1 MPESTLVVID
11 FETYWDSKTYTL
23 SKMGPIEYVRNEN
36 FAPQLCAFAMSN
48 GACCVDC
55 FAVEHERLRT
65 TFENLDTH
73 DVAWCGHNMHGF
85 DSLILSEFF
94 DFHPRKI
101 WDTIAMMRWTGLSR
115 VCRESHAALTEFLG
129 NGHKAAGTVVS
140 DHKQWPDDF
149 TPEERMFFIQ
159 YCKDDAAQCYQNA
172 QAMLPYMTPDAL
184 RFMSITARM
193 ATEPS
198 FVLDED
204 LLLEYLSDLDAAAD
218 KARQELMS
226 MFSFQTNADMLA
238 ALRSADKFAVMLRSL
253 GVEPPLKESA
263 AKTKTKREKLQLAAD
278 AGVPGAAEELENMQ
292 PVMTY
297 AFSKTDVDFVLMQDH
312 PDPRVALLVR
322 TRLQLNSSIDRSR
335 AETLL
340 KFARMHKPLP
350 IMLGAWLAHT
360 GRYSAGASADAGTK
374 TDKLQFQNLSKR
386 DPSKRKLRQAIKVPE
401 GQVVVACD
409 SAQIEARG
417 LAFVANEVG
426 LLTQFRE
433 GRDPYSELAETI
445 FGVPWQDIK
454 AGAKAGDKKMKMY
467 RNTGKTGIL
476 SCLAGTV
483 EVLTNTGWKRIDTVS
498 VNDKVWDGVSWVK
511 HEGLICNGWRNTI
524 NVAGIDMTP
533 DHLVFDGSSWKMAVE
548 LLGEPRY
555 LKSATEWASASYET
569 VLLTHQKDIAPYGFS
584 PHVLTA
590 APNAGIEAM
599 PWLMERLASCAR
611 TARHETLSILQVLRG
626 VLKTLKSVPSLA
638 NSQFL
643 TTTVTNTL
651 MPTAKNVQS
660 TVHWCSALAGLNHI
674 GYCNP
679 ICVTDGPQD
688 VMLVQRRK
696 QEQHKT
702 KSIGTMQMWCRI
714 MQHVGGYL
722 GVFPLVSHDAVQRRI
737 SVKPGNIM
745 EAGVSESNF
754 QTVEPFS
761 SILSR
766 CRDMM
771 TRLWSWIGLIATG
784 TMRQVISVLLRGRRI
799 YITEDRLGTCSRSS
813 TISEKIKPCLRGVSV
828 PSNTNYIQ
836 KVYDLKNCGPNNRF
850 LIRQEGTVLMVHNC
864 GYGVG
869 HTKYSNTLLRQGIHL
884 HEDLD
889 RHHELA
895 RYAHGIYRAAHPNI
909 VAFWKTAENVLEAML
924 RGESGTFGGPNNDI
938 YTFGIMPVGP
948 RTDLCVPSVRF
959 PSGYILRYPGLRVER
974 NDRGKWQFLYD
985 TYKGASKIPT
995 HIYGGAFTNNLV
1007 QGLSFVDV
1015 IMYQGCRMDE
1025 AGIKLACNIHDAWA
1039 SVVPEEQGEYVK
1051 QQMLHYM
1058 SMVPPALNGLP
1069 VACEAEIG
1077 TTFEIV

>member
-48 GACCVDC
+48 GPCCVDC

-65 TFENLDTH
+65 TFENLDMH

-159 YCKDDAAQCYQNA
+159 YCKDDAGQCYQNA
-172 QAMLPYMTPDAL
+172 LDMLPYMTPDAL

-218 KARQELMS
+218 KARQELMA
-226 MFSFQTNADMLA
+226 MFSFQSNADMLA
-238 ALRSADKFAVMLRSL
+238 ALRSADKFAGMLRSL
-253 GVEPPLKESA
+253 GIEPPLKESA

-278 AGVPGAAEELENMQ
+278 AGRPGAVEELENMQ

-386 DPSKRKLRQAIKVPE
+386 DPSKRKLRQAIKVPK
-401 GQVVVACD
+401 GKVVVACD
-409 SAQIEARG
+409 SSQIEARG
-417 LAFVANEVG
+417 LAFVSNEVG

-445 FGVPWQDIK
+445 FGIPWQDIK
-454 AGAKAGDKKMKMY
+454 AGAKAGDKKMEMY

-476 SCLAGTV
+476 SC
-483 EVLTNTGWKRIDTVS
+483 
-498 VNDKVWDGVSWVK
+498 
-511 HEGLICNGWRNTI
+511 
-524 NVAGIDMTP
+524 
-533 DHLVFDGSSWKMAVE
+533 
-548 LLGEPRY
+548 
-555 LKSATEWASASYET
+555 
-569 VLLTHQKDIAPYGFS
+569 
-584 PHVLTA
+584 
-590 APNAGIEAM
+590 
-599 PWLMERLASCAR
+599 
-611 TARHETLSILQVLRG
+611 
-626 VLKTLKSVPSLA
+626 
-638 NSQFL
+638 
-643 TTTVTNTL
+643 
-651 MPTAKNVQS
+651 
-660 TVHWCSALAGLNHI
+660 
-674 GYCNP
+674 
-679 ICVTDGPQD
+679 
-688 VMLVQRRK
+688 
-696 QEQHKT
+696 
-702 KSIGTMQMWCRI
+702 
-714 MQHVGGYL
+714 
-722 GVFPLVSHDAVQRRI
+722 
-737 SVKPGNIM
+737 
-745 EAGVSESNF
+745 
-754 QTVEPFS
+754 
-761 SILSR
+761 
-766 CRDMM
+766 
-771 TRLWSWIGLIATG
+771 
-784 TMRQVISVLLRGRRI
+784 
-799 YITEDRLGTCSRSS
+799 
-813 TISEKIKPCLRGVSV
+813 
-828 PSNTNYIQ
+828 
-836 KVYDLKNCGPNNRF
+836 
-850 LIRQEGTVLMVHNC
+850 

-869 HTKYSNTLLRQGIHL
+869 STKYSNTLLRQGIHL

-959 PSGYILRYPGLRVER
+959 PSGYILRYPGLRAER

-1058 SMVPPALNGLP
+1058 SMVPPALTGLP
-1069 VACEAEIG
+1069 VACEAKIG

>member
-23 SKMGPIEYVRNEN
+23 SKMGPIEYVRNEK
-36 FAPQLCAFAMSN
+36 FTPQLCAFTLSN
-48 GACCVDC
+48 GSCCVDC
-55 FAVEHERLRT
+55 SVVEHERLRT

-94 DFHPRKI
+94 DFHPQKI
-101 WDTIAMMRWTGLSR
+101 YDTIAMMRWTGLSR

-129 NGHKAAGTVVS
+129 NGNKAAGTVVS

-149 TPEERMFFIQ
+149 TPEERAFFIQ
-159 YCKDDAAQCYQNA
+159 YCKDDAGQCYQNA

-218 KARQELMS
+218 KARQELMA

-238 ALRSADKFAVMLRSL
+238 ALRSADKFADMLRSL
-253 GVEPPLKESA
+253 GIEPPLKESA

-278 AGVPGAAEELENMQ
+278 AGRPGAAEELENMQ

-386 DPSKRKLRQAIKVPE
+386 DPSKRKLRQAIKVPK
-401 GQVVVACD
+401 GKVVVACD
-409 SAQIEARG
+409 SSQIEARG

-454 AGAKAGDKKMKMY
+454 AGAKAGDKQMKMY

-476 SCLAGTV
+476 SC
-483 EVLTNTGWKRIDTVS
+483 
-498 VNDKVWDGVSWVK
+498 
-511 HEGLICNGWRNTI
+511 
-524 NVAGIDMTP
+524 
-533 DHLVFDGSSWKMAVE
+533 
-548 LLGEPRY
+548 
-555 LKSATEWASASYET
+555 
-569 VLLTHQKDIAPYGFS
+569 
-584 PHVLTA
+584 
-590 APNAGIEAM
+590 
-599 PWLMERLASCAR
+599 
-611 TARHETLSILQVLRG
+611 
-626 VLKTLKSVPSLA
+626 
-638 NSQFL
+638 
-643 TTTVTNTL
+643 
-651 MPTAKNVQS
+651 
-660 TVHWCSALAGLNHI
+660 
-674 GYCNP
+674 
-679 ICVTDGPQD
+679 
-688 VMLVQRRK
+688 
-696 QEQHKT
+696 
-702 KSIGTMQMWCRI
+702 
-714 MQHVGGYL
+714 
-722 GVFPLVSHDAVQRRI
+722 
-737 SVKPGNIM
+737 
-745 EAGVSESNF
+745 
-754 QTVEPFS
+754 
-761 SILSR
+761 
-766 CRDMM
+766 
-771 TRLWSWIGLIATG
+771 
-784 TMRQVISVLLRGRRI
+784 
-799 YITEDRLGTCSRSS
+799 
-813 TISEKIKPCLRGVSV
+813 
-828 PSNTNYIQ
+828 
-836 KVYDLKNCGPNNRF
+836 
-850 LIRQEGTVLMVHNC
+850 

-869 HTKYSNTLLRQGIHL
+869 HYKYSNTLLRQGIHL
-884 HEDLD
+884 HKDLD

-959 PSGYILRYPGLRVER
+959 PSGYILRYPGLRAER
-974 NDRGKWQFLYD
+974 NDRGKWQFVYD

-1058 SMVPPALNGLP
+1058 SIVPPALNGLP

>member
-23 SKMGPIEYVRNEN
+23 SKMGPIEYVRNEK
-36 FAPQLCAFAMSN
+36 FTPQLCAFALSN
-48 GACCVDC
+48 GSCCVDC
-55 FAVEHERLRT
+55 SVVEHARLQT

-94 DFHPRKI
+94 DFHPRQI

-159 YCKDDAAQCYQNA
+159 YCKDDAGQCYQNA
-172 QAMLPYMTPDAL
+172 LDMLPYMTPDAL

-218 KARQELMS
+218 KARQELMA
-226 MFSFQTNADMLA
+226 MFSFQSNADMLA
-238 ALRSADKFAVMLRSL
+238 ALRSADKFAGMLRSL
-253 GVEPPLKESA
+253 GIEPPLKESA

-360 GRYSAGASADAGTK
+360 GRYSAGASVDAGTK

-386 DPSKRKLRQAIKVPE
+386 DPSKRKLRQAIKVPK
-401 GQVVVACD
+401 GKVVVACD
-409 SAQIEARG
+409 SSQIEARG

-445 FGVPWQDIK
+445 FGIPWQDIK
-454 AGAKAGDKKMKMY
+454 AGAKSGDKKMKMY

-476 SCLAGTV
+476 SC
-483 EVLTNTGWKRIDTVS
+483 
-498 VNDKVWDGVSWVK
+498 
-511 HEGLICNGWRNTI
+511 
-524 NVAGIDMTP
+524 
-533 DHLVFDGSSWKMAVE
+533 
-548 LLGEPRY
+548 
-555 LKSATEWASASYET
+555 
-569 VLLTHQKDIAPYGFS
+569 
-584 PHVLTA
+584 
-590 APNAGIEAM
+590 
-599 PWLMERLASCAR
+599 
-611 TARHETLSILQVLRG
+611 
-626 VLKTLKSVPSLA
+626 
-638 NSQFL
+638 
-643 TTTVTNTL
+643 
-651 MPTAKNVQS
+651 
-660 TVHWCSALAGLNHI
+660 
-674 GYCNP
+674 
-679 ICVTDGPQD
+679 
-688 VMLVQRRK
+688 
-696 QEQHKT
+696 
-702 KSIGTMQMWCRI
+702 
-714 MQHVGGYL
+714 
-722 GVFPLVSHDAVQRRI
+722 
-737 SVKPGNIM
+737 
-745 EAGVSESNF
+745 
-754 QTVEPFS
+754 
-761 SILSR
+761 
-766 CRDMM
+766 
-771 TRLWSWIGLIATG
+771 
-784 TMRQVISVLLRGRRI
+784 
-799 YITEDRLGTCSRSS
+799 
-813 TISEKIKPCLRGVSV
+813 
-828 PSNTNYIQ
+828 
-836 KVYDLKNCGPNNRF
+836 
-850 LIRQEGTVLMVHNC
+850 

-869 HTKYSNTLLRQGIHL
+869 YVKYSNTLLRQGIHL

-959 PSGYILRYPGLRVER
+959 QSGYILRYPGLRAER

>member
-23 SKMGPIEYVRNEN
+23 SKMGPIEYVRNEK
-36 FAPQLCAFAMSN
+36 FTPQLCAFTLSN
-48 GACCVDC
+48 GSCCVDC
-55 FAVEHERLRT
+55 SVVEHERLRT

-94 DFHPRKI
+94 DFHPKEI
-101 WDTIAMMRWTGLSR
+101 YDTIAMMRWTGLSR

-129 NGHKAAGTVVS
+129 NGNKAAGTVVS

-149 TPEERMFFIQ
+149 TPEERAFFIQ
-159 YCKDDAAQCYQNA
+159 YCKDDASQCYQNA
-172 QAMLPYMTPDAL
+172 QDMLPYMTPDAL

-218 KARQELMS
+218 KARQELMA

-238 ALRSADKFAVMLRSL
+238 ALRSADKFADMLRSL

-278 AGVPGAAEELENMQ
+278 AGRPGAAEELENMQ

-401 GQVVVACD
+401 GHVVVACD
-409 SAQIEARG
+409 SSQIEARG
-417 LAFVANEVG
+417 LAFVSNEVG

-454 AGAKAGDKKMKMY
+454 AGAKAGDKKMEMY

-476 SCLAGTV
+476 SC
-483 EVLTNTGWKRIDTVS
+483 
-498 VNDKVWDGVSWVK
+498 
-511 HEGLICNGWRNTI
+511 
-524 NVAGIDMTP
+524 
-533 DHLVFDGSSWKMAVE
+533 
-548 LLGEPRY
+548 
-555 LKSATEWASASYET
+555 
-569 VLLTHQKDIAPYGFS
+569 
-584 PHVLTA
+584 
-590 APNAGIEAM
+590 
-599 PWLMERLASCAR
+599 
-611 TARHETLSILQVLRG
+611 
-626 VLKTLKSVPSLA
+626 
-638 NSQFL
+638 
-643 TTTVTNTL
+643 
-651 MPTAKNVQS
+651 
-660 TVHWCSALAGLNHI
+660 
-674 GYCNP
+674 
-679 ICVTDGPQD
+679 
-688 VMLVQRRK
+688 
-696 QEQHKT
+696 
-702 KSIGTMQMWCRI
+702 
-714 MQHVGGYL
+714 
-722 GVFPLVSHDAVQRRI
+722 
-737 SVKPGNIM
+737 
-745 EAGVSESNF
+745 
-754 QTVEPFS
+754 
-761 SILSR
+761 
-766 CRDMM
+766 
-771 TRLWSWIGLIATG
+771 
-784 TMRQVISVLLRGRRI
+784 
-799 YITEDRLGTCSRSS
+799 
-813 TISEKIKPCLRGVSV
+813 
-828 PSNTNYIQ
+828 
-836 KVYDLKNCGPNNRF
+836 
-850 LIRQEGTVLMVHNC
+850 

-869 HTKYSNTLLRQGIHL
+869 YVKYSNTLLRQGIHL

-959 PSGYILRYPGLRVER
+959 PSGYILRYPGLRAER

-1058 SMVPPALNGLP
+1058 SIVPPALNGLP
-1069 VACEAEIG
+1069 VACEAKIG

>member
-23 SKMGPIEYVRNEN
+23 SKMGPIEYVRNEK
-36 FAPQLCAFAMSN
+36 FTPQLCAFTLSN
-48 GACCVDC
+48 GSCCVDC
-55 FAVEHERLRT
+55 SVVEHERLRT

-94 DFHPRKI
+94 DFHPQKI
-101 WDTIAMMRWTGLSR
+101 YDTIAMMRWTGLSR

-129 NGHKAAGTVVS
+129 NGNKAAGTVVS

-149 TPEERMFFIQ
+149 TPEERAFFIQ
-159 YCKDDAAQCYQNA
+159 YCKDDAGQCYQNA

-218 KARQELMS
+218 KARQELMA

-238 ALRSADKFAVMLRSL
+238 ALRSADKFADMLRSL
-253 GVEPPLKESA
+253 GVEPPLKESS

-278 AGVPGAAEELENMQ
+278 AGRPGAAEELENMQ

-386 DPSKRKLRQAIKVPE
+386 DPSKRKLRQAIKVPK
-401 GQVVVACD
+401 GKVVVACD
-409 SAQIEARG
+409 SSQIEARG

-454 AGAKAGDKKMKMY
+454 SGAKSGDKKMKMY
-467 RNTGKTGIL
+467 RNTGKTCVL
-476 SCLAGTV
+476 S
-483 EVLTNTGWKRIDTVS
+483 
-498 VNDKVWDGVSWVK
+498 
-511 HEGLICNGWRNTI
+511 
-524 NVAGIDMTP
+524 
-533 DHLVFDGSSWKMAVE
+533 
-548 LLGEPRY
+548 
-555 LKSATEWASASYET
+555 
-569 VLLTHQKDIAPYGFS
+569 
-584 PHVLTA
+584 
-590 APNAGIEAM
+590 
-599 PWLMERLASCAR
+599 
-611 TARHETLSILQVLRG
+611 
-626 VLKTLKSVPSLA
+626 
-638 NSQFL
+638 
-643 TTTVTNTL
+643 
-651 MPTAKNVQS
+651 
-660 TVHWCSALAGLNHI
+660 
-674 GYCNP
+674 
-679 ICVTDGPQD
+679 
-688 VMLVQRRK
+688 
-696 QEQHKT
+696 
-702 KSIGTMQMWCRI
+702 
-714 MQHVGGYL
+714 
-722 GVFPLVSHDAVQRRI
+722 
-737 SVKPGNIM
+737 
-745 EAGVSESNF
+745 
-754 QTVEPFS
+754 
-761 SILSR
+761 
-766 CRDMM
+766 
-771 TRLWSWIGLIATG
+771 
-784 TMRQVISVLLRGRRI
+784 
-799 YITEDRLGTCSRSS
+799 
-813 TISEKIKPCLRGVSV
+813 
-828 PSNTNYIQ
+828 
-836 KVYDLKNCGPNNRF
+836 
-850 LIRQEGTVLMVHNC
+850 C

-869 HTKYSNTLLRQGIHL
+869 HHKYSNTLLRQGIHL

-948 RTDLCVPSVRF
+948 RTDLCVPSVQF
-959 PSGYILRYPGLRVER
+959 PSGYILRYPGLRAER
-974 NDRGKWQFLYD
+974 NDRGKWQFVYD

-1058 SMVPPALNGLP
+1058 SIVPPALNGLP

>member
-1 MPESTLVVID
+1 MLESTLVVID

-55 FAVEHERLRT
+55 SDVEHERLQT
-65 TFENLDTH
+65 TFKNLDAH

-140 DHKQWPDDF
+140 DHKQWPNDF
-149 TPEERMFFIQ
+149 KPEERAFFIQ
-159 YCKDDAAQCYQNA
+159 YCKDDAEQCYRNA

-238 ALRSADKFAVMLRSL
+238 ALRSADKFASMLRSL

-278 AGVPGAAEELENMQ
+278 AGRPGAVEELENMQ

-386 DPSKRKLRQAIKVPE
+386 DPSKRKLRQAIKVPK
-401 GQVVVACD
+401 GKVVVACD
-409 SAQIEARG
+409 SSQIEARG

-445 FGVPWQDIK
+445 FGVPWQEIK
-454 AGAKAGDKKMKMY
+454 AGAKGGDKRLKNY
-467 RNTGKTGIL
+467 RNVGKTGIL
-476 SCLAGTV
+476 SCFAGDT
-483 EVLTNTGWKRIDTVS
+483 EVLTDTGWKPIVMVS
-498 VNDKVWDGVSWVK
+498 ETDKLWDGESWVR
-511 HEGLICNGWRNTI
+511 HNGLICNGKKNTI
-524 NVAGIDMTP
+524 ELAGVRVTP
-533 DHLVFDGSSWKMAVE
+533 DHLIFDGFSWKTVAA
-548 LLGEPRY
+548 LQNEPRY
-555 LKSATEWASASYET
+555 LKSAMFLAVEQSLIALWNNESVSGVSCTNVNVANAEHYIGTMDTLFPEENVQPLARIAAYVTEQICGA
-569 VLLTHQKDIAPYGFS
+569 L
-584 PHVLTA
+584 
-590 APNAGIEAM
+590 
-599 PWLMERLASCAR
+599 
-611 TARHETLSILQVLRG
+611 HENTL
-626 VLKTLKSVPSLA
+626 TLKSDSDSGISQSSVVNEDCSLA
-638 NSQFL
+638 EQTRTVESICHLFNATVVQNLSGHCKQILEQAGLHGVTCVRRNSRTLQDMDQTMSAAQSLFL
-643 TTTVTNTL
+643 TPDCESVTSNESMYADNGVKILRTPLTRAMEEEVLSFVSRMLGISYYTYPRLKAGMTL
-651 MPTAKNVQS
+651 LSSS
-660 TVHWCSALAGLNHI
+660 TVSTTMETMKEETYAWLHGLSNA
-674 GYCNP
+674 
-679 ICVTDGPQD
+679 VTD
-688 VMLVQRRK
+688 VLFHLYK
-696 QEQHKT
+696 QKT
-702 KSIGTMQMWCRI
+702 T
-714 MQHVGGYL
+714 
-722 GVFPLVSHDAVQRRI
+722 
-737 SVKPGNIM
+737 N
-745 EAGVSESNF
+745 
-754 QTVEPFS
+754 
-761 SILSR
+761 
-766 CRDMM
+766 
-771 TRLWSWIGLIATG
+771 
-784 TMRQVISVLLRGRRI
+784 
-799 YITEDRLGTCSRSS
+799 
-813 TISEKIKPCLRGVSV
+813 SEKNC
-828 PSNTNYIQ
+828 SNSELQ
-836 KVYDLKNCGPNNRF
+836 MEEVYDIRNAGPNHRF
-850 LIRQEGTVLMVHNC
+850 VVRSKVGWLWCHNC

-869 HTKYSNTLLRQGIHL
+869 HTKYSNTLLRQGIRL

-909 VAFWKTAENVLEAML
+909 VAFWKTADNVLEALL

-959 PSGYILRYPGLRVER
+959 PSGYILRYPGLRAER
-974 NDRGKWQFLYD
+974 NDRGKWQFVYD

-1058 SMVPPALNGLP
+1058 SIVPPALNGLP

>member
-23 SKMGPIEYVRNEN
+23 SKMGPIEYVRNEK
-36 FAPQLCAFAMSN
+36 FTPQLCAFTLSN
-48 GACCVDC
+48 GSCCVDC
-55 FAVEHERLRT
+55 SVVEHERLRT

-94 DFHPRKI
+94 DFHPQKI
-101 WDTIAMMRWTGLSR
+101 YDTIAMMRWTGLSR

-129 NGHKAAGTVVS
+129 NGNKAAGTVVS

-149 TPEERMFFIQ
+149 TPEERAFFIQ
-159 YCKDDAAQCYQNA
+159 YCKDDAGQCYQNA
-172 QAMLPYMTPDAL
+172 QDMLPYMTPDAL

-218 KARQELMS
+218 KARQELMA

-238 ALRSADKFAVMLRSL
+238 ALRSADKFADMLRSL

-278 AGVPGAAEELENMQ
+278 AGRPGAAEELENMQ

-340 KFARMHKPLP
+340 KFAWMHKPLP

-386 DPSKRKLRQAIKVPE
+386 DPSKRKLRQAIKVPK
-401 GQVVVACD
+401 GKVVVACD
-409 SAQIEARG
+409 SSQIEARG

-454 AGAKAGDKKMKMY
+454 AGAKSGDKKMKMY

-476 SCLAGTV
+476 SC
-483 EVLTNTGWKRIDTVS
+483 
-498 VNDKVWDGVSWVK
+498 
-511 HEGLICNGWRNTI
+511 
-524 NVAGIDMTP
+524 
-533 DHLVFDGSSWKMAVE
+533 
-548 LLGEPRY
+548 
-555 LKSATEWASASYET
+555 
-569 VLLTHQKDIAPYGFS
+569 
-584 PHVLTA
+584 
-590 APNAGIEAM
+590 
-599 PWLMERLASCAR
+599 
-611 TARHETLSILQVLRG
+611 
-626 VLKTLKSVPSLA
+626 
-638 NSQFL
+638 
-643 TTTVTNTL
+643 
-651 MPTAKNVQS
+651 
-660 TVHWCSALAGLNHI
+660 
-674 GYCNP
+674 
-679 ICVTDGPQD
+679 
-688 VMLVQRRK
+688 
-696 QEQHKT
+696 
-702 KSIGTMQMWCRI
+702 
-714 MQHVGGYL
+714 
-722 GVFPLVSHDAVQRRI
+722 
-737 SVKPGNIM
+737 
-745 EAGVSESNF
+745 
-754 QTVEPFS
+754 
-761 SILSR
+761 
-766 CRDMM
+766 
-771 TRLWSWIGLIATG
+771 
-784 TMRQVISVLLRGRRI
+784 
-799 YITEDRLGTCSRSS
+799 
-813 TISEKIKPCLRGVSV
+813 
-828 PSNTNYIQ
+828 
-836 KVYDLKNCGPNNRF
+836 
-850 LIRQEGTVLMVHNC
+850 

-869 HTKYSNTLLRQGIHL
+869 SAKYSNTLLRQGIHL

-959 PSGYILRYPGLRVER
+959 PSGYILRYPGLRAER
-974 NDRGKWQFLYD
+974 NDRGKWQFVYD

-1058 SMVPPALNGLP
+1058 SIVPPALNGLP

>member
-23 SKMGPIEYVRNEN
+23 SKMGPIEYVRNEK
-36 FAPQLCAFAMSN
+36 FTPQLCAFTLSN
-48 GACCVDC
+48 GSCCVDC
-55 FAVEHERLRT
+55 SVVEHERLRT

-94 DFHPRKI
+94 DFHPQKI
-101 WDTIAMMRWTGLSR
+101 YDTIAMMRWTGLSR

-129 NGHKAAGTVVS
+129 NGNKAAGTVVS

-149 TPEERMFFIQ
+149 TPEERAFFIQ
-159 YCKDDAAQCYQNA
+159 YCKDDAGQCYQNA

-218 KARQELMS
+218 KARQELMA

-238 ALRSADKFAVMLRSL
+238 ALRSADKFADMLRSL

-278 AGVPGAAEELENMQ
+278 AGRPGAAEELENMQ

-386 DPSKRKLRQAIKVPE
+386 DPSKRKLRQAIKVPK
-401 GQVVVACD
+401 GKVVVACD
-409 SAQIEARG
+409 SSQIEARG

-454 AGAKAGDKKMKMY
+454 AGAKSGDKKMKMY

-476 SCLAGTV
+476 SC
-483 EVLTNTGWKRIDTVS
+483 
-498 VNDKVWDGVSWVK
+498 
-511 HEGLICNGWRNTI
+511 
-524 NVAGIDMTP
+524 
-533 DHLVFDGSSWKMAVE
+533 
-548 LLGEPRY
+548 
-555 LKSATEWASASYET
+555 
-569 VLLTHQKDIAPYGFS
+569 
-584 PHVLTA
+584 
-590 APNAGIEAM
+590 
-599 PWLMERLASCAR
+599 
-611 TARHETLSILQVLRG
+611 
-626 VLKTLKSVPSLA
+626 
-638 NSQFL
+638 
-643 TTTVTNTL
+643 
-651 MPTAKNVQS
+651 
-660 TVHWCSALAGLNHI
+660 
-674 GYCNP
+674 
-679 ICVTDGPQD
+679 
-688 VMLVQRRK
+688 
-696 QEQHKT
+696 
-702 KSIGTMQMWCRI
+702 
-714 MQHVGGYL
+714 
-722 GVFPLVSHDAVQRRI
+722 
-737 SVKPGNIM
+737 
-745 EAGVSESNF
+745 
-754 QTVEPFS
+754 
-761 SILSR
+761 
-766 CRDMM
+766 
-771 TRLWSWIGLIATG
+771 
-784 TMRQVISVLLRGRRI
+784 
-799 YITEDRLGTCSRSS
+799 
-813 TISEKIKPCLRGVSV
+813 
-828 PSNTNYIQ
+828 
-836 KVYDLKNCGPNNRF
+836 
-850 LIRQEGTVLMVHNC
+850 

-869 HTKYSNTLLRQGIHL
+869 HHKYSNTLLRQGIHL

-959 PSGYILRYPGLRVER
+959 PSGYILRYPGLRAER
-974 NDRGKWQFLYD
+974 NDRGKWQFVYD

-1058 SMVPPALNGLP
+1058 SIVPPALNGLP

>member
-23 SKMGPIEYVRNEN
+23 SKMGPIEYVRNEK
-36 FAPQLCAFAMSN
+36 FTPQLCAFTLSN
-48 GACCVDC
+48 GSCCVDC
-55 FAVEHERLRT
+55 SVVEHERLRT

-94 DFHPRKI
+94 DFHPQKI
-101 WDTIAMMRWTGLSR
+101 YDTIAMMRWTGLSR

-129 NGHKAAGTVVS
+129 NGNKAAGTVVS

-149 TPEERMFFIQ
+149 TPEERAFFIQ
-159 YCKDDAAQCYQNA
+159 YCKDDAGQCYQNA

-218 KARQELMS
+218 KARQELMA

-238 ALRSADKFAVMLRSL
+238 ALRSADKFADMLRSL

-278 AGVPGAAEELENMQ
+278 AGRPGAAEELENMQ

-386 DPSKRKLRQAIKVPE
+386 DPSKRKLRQAIKVPK
-401 GQVVVACD
+401 GKVVVACD

-467 RNTGKTGIL
+467 RNTGKSCVL
-476 SCLAGTV
+476 SC
-483 EVLTNTGWKRIDTVS
+483 
-498 VNDKVWDGVSWVK
+498 
-511 HEGLICNGWRNTI
+511 
-524 NVAGIDMTP
+524 
-533 DHLVFDGSSWKMAVE
+533 
-548 LLGEPRY
+548 
-555 LKSATEWASASYET
+555 
-569 VLLTHQKDIAPYGFS
+569 
-584 PHVLTA
+584 
-590 APNAGIEAM
+590 
-599 PWLMERLASCAR
+599 
-611 TARHETLSILQVLRG
+611 
-626 VLKTLKSVPSLA
+626 
-638 NSQFL
+638 
-643 TTTVTNTL
+643 
-651 MPTAKNVQS
+651 
-660 TVHWCSALAGLNHI
+660 
-674 GYCNP
+674 GY
-679 ICVTDGPQD
+679 
-688 VMLVQRRK
+688 
-696 QEQHKT
+696 
-702 KSIGTMQMWCRI
+702 S
-714 MQHVGGYL
+714 
-722 GVFPLVSHDAVQRRI
+722 
-737 SVKPGNIM
+737 
-745 EAGVSESNF
+745 
-754 QTVEPFS
+754 
-761 SILSR
+761 
-766 CRDMM
+766 
-771 TRLWSWIGLIATG
+771 
-784 TMRQVISVLLRGRRI
+784 
-799 YITEDRLGTCSRSS
+799 
-813 TISEKIKPCLRGVSV
+813 
-828 PSNTNYIQ
+828 
-836 KVYDLKNCGPNNRF
+836 
-850 LIRQEGTVLMVHNC
+850 
-864 GYGVG
+864 VG
-869 HTKYSNTLLRQGIHL
+869 HHKYSNTLLRQGIHL

-959 PSGYILRYPGLRVER
+959 PSGYILRYPGLRAER
-974 NDRGKWQFLYD
+974 NDRGKWQFVYD

-1058 SMVPPALNGLP
+1058 SIVPPALNGLP

>member
-55 FAVEHERLRT
+55 SDVEHERLQT
-65 TFENLDTH
+65 TFKNLDAH

-94 DFHPRKI
+94 DFHPQKI
-101 WDTIAMMRWTGLSR
+101 YDTIAMMRWTGLSR

-129 NGHKAAGTVVS
+129 NGNKAAGTVVS

-149 TPEERMFFIQ
+149 TPEERAFFIQ
-159 YCKDDAAQCYQNA
+159 YCKDDAGQCYRNA

-218 KARQELMS
+218 KARQELMT

-263 AKTKTKREKLQLAAD
+263 AKTKTKREKLQLAAN
-278 AGVPGAAEELENMQ
+278 AGRPGAAEELENMQ

-401 GQVVVACD
+401 GHVVVACD
-409 SAQIEARG
+409 SSQIEARG

-445 FGVPWQDIK
+445 FGIPWQDIK
-454 AGAKAGDKKMKMY
+454 AGAKAGDKQMKMY

-476 SCLAGTV
+476 SCFAGDT
-483 EVLTNTGWKRIDTVS
+483 EVLTDTGWKPIVMVS
-498 VNDKVWDGVSWVK
+498 ETDKLWDGESWVR
-511 HEGLICNGWRNTI
+511 HNGLICNGKKNTI
-524 NVAGIDMTP
+524 ELAGVRVTP
-533 DHLVFDGSSWKMAVE
+533 DHLIFDGFSWKTVAA
-548 LLGEPRY
+548 LQNEPRY
-555 LKSATEWASASYET
+555 LKSAMFLAVEQSLIALWNNESVSGVSCTNVNVANAEHYIGTMDTLFPEENVQPLARIAAYVTEQICGA
-569 VLLTHQKDIAPYGFS
+569 L
-584 PHVLTA
+584 
-590 APNAGIEAM
+590 
-599 PWLMERLASCAR
+599 
-611 TARHETLSILQVLRG
+611 HENTL
-626 VLKTLKSVPSLA
+626 TLKSDSDSGISQSSVVNEDCSLA
-638 NSQFL
+638 EQTRTVESICHLFNATVVQNLSGHCKQILEQAGLHGVTCVRRNSRTLQDMDQTMSVAQSLFL
-643 TTTVTNTL
+643 TPDCESVTSNESMYADNGVKILRTPLTRAMEEEVLSFVSRMLGISYYTYPRLKAGMTL
-651 MPTAKNVQS
+651 LSSS
-660 TVHWCSALAGLNHI
+660 TVSTTMETTKEETYAWLHGLSNA
-674 GYCNP
+674 
-679 ICVTDGPQD
+679 VTD
-688 VMLVQRRK
+688 VLFHLYK
-696 QEQHKT
+696 QKT
-702 KSIGTMQMWCRI
+702 T
-714 MQHVGGYL
+714 
-722 GVFPLVSHDAVQRRI
+722 
-737 SVKPGNIM
+737 N
-745 EAGVSESNF
+745 
-754 QTVEPFS
+754 
-761 SILSR
+761 
-766 CRDMM
+766 
-771 TRLWSWIGLIATG
+771 
-784 TMRQVISVLLRGRRI
+784 
-799 YITEDRLGTCSRSS
+799 
-813 TISEKIKPCLRGVSV
+813 SEKNC
-828 PSNTNYIQ
+828 SNSELQ
-836 KVYDLKNCGPNNRF
+836 MEEVYDIRNAGPNHRF
-850 LIRQEGTVLMVHNC
+850 VVRSKVGWLWCHNC

-959 PSGYILRYPGLRVER
+959 PSGYILRYPGLRAER

>member
-1 MPESTLVVID
+1 MPENTLVVID

-36 FAPQLCAFAMSN
+36 FTPQLCAFALSN
-48 GACCVDC
+48 GSQCVDC
-55 FAVEHERLRT
+55 SVVEHKRLQT
-65 TFENLDTH
+65 TFENLDMH

-149 TPEERMFFIQ
+149 IPEERMFFIQ
-159 YCKDDAAQCYQNA
+159 YCKDDAGQCYQNA

-218 KARQELMS
+218 KARQELMA
-226 MFSFQTNADMLA
+226 MFSFQSNADMLA
-238 ALRSADKFAVMLRSL
+238 ALRSADKFAAMLRSL

-263 AKTKTKREKLQLAAD
+263 AKTKTKREKLQLAVD
-278 AGVPGAAEELENMQ
+278 AGLPGAAEELENMQ

-386 DPSKRKLRQAIKVPE
+386 DPSKRKLRQAIKVPK
-401 GQVVVACD
+401 GKVVVACD
-409 SAQIEARG
+409 SSQIEARG

-476 SCLAGTV
+476 SC
-483 EVLTNTGWKRIDTVS
+483 
-498 VNDKVWDGVSWVK
+498 
-511 HEGLICNGWRNTI
+511 
-524 NVAGIDMTP
+524 
-533 DHLVFDGSSWKMAVE
+533 
-548 LLGEPRY
+548 
-555 LKSATEWASASYET
+555 
-569 VLLTHQKDIAPYGFS
+569 
-584 PHVLTA
+584 
-590 APNAGIEAM
+590 
-599 PWLMERLASCAR
+599 
-611 TARHETLSILQVLRG
+611 
-626 VLKTLKSVPSLA
+626 
-638 NSQFL
+638 
-643 TTTVTNTL
+643 
-651 MPTAKNVQS
+651 
-660 TVHWCSALAGLNHI
+660 
-674 GYCNP
+674 
-679 ICVTDGPQD
+679 
-688 VMLVQRRK
+688 
-696 QEQHKT
+696 
-702 KSIGTMQMWCRI
+702 
-714 MQHVGGYL
+714 
-722 GVFPLVSHDAVQRRI
+722 
-737 SVKPGNIM
+737 
-745 EAGVSESNF
+745 
-754 QTVEPFS
+754 
-761 SILSR
+761 
-766 CRDMM
+766 
-771 TRLWSWIGLIATG
+771 
-784 TMRQVISVLLRGRRI
+784 
-799 YITEDRLGTCSRSS
+799 
-813 TISEKIKPCLRGVSV
+813 
-828 PSNTNYIQ
+828 
-836 KVYDLKNCGPNNRF
+836 
-850 LIRQEGTVLMVHNC
+850 

-869 HTKYSNTLLRQGIHL
+869 HHKYSNTLLRQGIHL

-924 RGESGTFGGPNNDI
+924 LGKSGTFGGPNNDI

-959 PSGYILRYPGLRVER
+959 PSGYILRYPGLRAER
-974 NDRGKWQFLYD
+974 NDRGKWQFVYD

-1069 VACEAEIG
+1069 VACEAAIG

>member
-23 SKMGPIEYVRNEN
+23 SKMGPIEYVRNEK
-36 FAPQLCAFAMSN
+36 FTPQLCAFTLSN
-48 GACCVDC
+48 GSCCVDC
-55 FAVEHERLRT
+55 SVVEHERLRT

-94 DFHPRKI
+94 DFHPQKI
-101 WDTIAMMRWTGLSR
+101 YDTIAMMRWTGLSR

-129 NGHKAAGTVVS
+129 NGSKAAGTVVS

-149 TPEERMFFIQ
+149 TPEERAFFIQ
-159 YCKDDAAQCYQNA
+159 YCKDDAGQCYQNA

-218 KARQELMS
+218 KARQELMA

-238 ALRSADKFAVMLRSL
+238 ALRSADKFADMLRSL

-278 AGVPGAAEELENMQ
+278 AGRPGAAEELENMQ

-401 GQVVVACD
+401 GKVVVACD
-409 SAQIEARG
+409 SSQIEARG

-454 AGAKAGDKKMKMY
+454 AGAKAGDKQMKMY
-467 RNTGKTGIL
+467 RNVGKTGIL
-476 SCLAGTV
+476 SCFAGDT
-483 EVLTNTGWKRIDTVS
+483 EVLTDTGWKPIVMVS
-498 VNDKVWDGVSWVK
+498 ETDKLWDGESWVR
-511 HEGLICNGWRNTI
+511 HNGLICNGKKNTI
-524 NVAGIDMTP
+524 ELAGVRVTP
-533 DHLVFDGSSWKMAVE
+533 DHLIFDGFSWKTVAA
-548 LLGEPRY
+548 LQNEPRY
-555 LKSATEWASASYET
+555 LKSAMFLAVEQSLIALWNNESVSGVSCTNVNVANAEHYIGTMDTLFPEENVQPLARIAAYVTEQICGA
-569 VLLTHQKDIAPYGFS
+569 L
-584 PHVLTA
+584 
-590 APNAGIEAM
+590 
-599 PWLMERLASCAR
+599 
-611 TARHETLSILQVLRG
+611 HENTL
-626 VLKTLKSVPSLA
+626 TLKSDSDSGISQSSVVNEDCSLA
-638 NSQFL
+638 EQTRTVESICHLFNATVVQNLSGHCKQILEQAGLHDVTCVRRNSRTLQDMDQTMNAAQSLFL
-643 TTTVTNTL
+643 TPDCESVTSNESIYADNGVKILRTPLTRAMEEEVLSFVSRMLGISYYTYPRLKAGMTL
-651 MPTAKNVQS
+651 LSSS
-660 TVHWCSALAGLNHI
+660 TVSTTMETTKEETYAWLHGLSNA
-674 GYCNP
+674 
-679 ICVTDGPQD
+679 VTD
-688 VMLVQRRK
+688 VLFHLYK
-696 QEQHKT
+696 QKT
-702 KSIGTMQMWCRI
+702 T
-714 MQHVGGYL
+714 
-722 GVFPLVSHDAVQRRI
+722 
-737 SVKPGNIM
+737 N
-745 EAGVSESNF
+745 
-754 QTVEPFS
+754 
-761 SILSR
+761 
-766 CRDMM
+766 
-771 TRLWSWIGLIATG
+771 
-784 TMRQVISVLLRGRRI
+784 
-799 YITEDRLGTCSRSS
+799 
-813 TISEKIKPCLRGVSV
+813 SEKNC
-828 PSNTNYIQ
+828 SNSELQ
-836 KVYDLKNCGPNNRF
+836 MEEVYDIRNAGPNHRF
-850 LIRQEGTVLMVHNC
+850 VVRSKVGWLWCHNC

-869 HTKYSNTLLRQGIHL
+869 WKKFSDTLLRQGVKLAANLDEHAEMAKHAHSVYRMSNAAIVTLWDRCQRVIDALAVGSSGFFAGPHN
-884 HEDLD
+884 DL
-889 RHHELA
+889 
-895 RYAHGIYRAAHPNI
+895 
-909 VAFWKTAENVLEAML
+909 LEYGLMSVPGA
-924 RGESGTFGGPNNDI
+924 S
-938 YTFGIMPVGP
+938 
-948 RTDLCVPSVRF
+948 DLVPSIKM
-959 PSGYILRYPGLRVER
+959 PNGYILRYPNLHAEIVEGSKRPQFYYDRVK
-974 NDRGKWQFLYD
+974 GKATVKNKIYSGACAENISQSLAFMLLMWQ
-985 TYKGASKIPT
+985 A
-995 HIYGGAFTNNLV
+995 
-1007 QGLSFVDV
+1007 
-1015 IMYQGCRMDE
+1015 CRMAE
-1025 AGIKLACNIHDAWA
+1025 QGIHLHGNIHDSFAA
-1039 SVVPEEQGEYVK
+1039 IVPAEQAEQTAAVMTK
-1051 QQMLHYM
+1051 CM
-1058 SMVPPALNGLP
+1058 SEVPDWLPGFP

-1077 TTFEIV
+1077 DDFMVV

>member
-65 TFENLDTH
+65 TFENLDMH

-94 DFHPRKI
+94 DFHPQKI
-101 WDTIAMMRWTGLSR
+101 YDTIAMMRWTGLSR

-149 TPEERMFFIQ
+149 TSEERMFFIQ

-204 LLLEYLSDLDAAAD
+204 LLLEYLSDLDNAAD
-218 KARQELMS
+218 KARQELMA
-226 MFSFQTNADMLA
+226 MFSFKTNADMLA
-238 ALRSADKFAVMLRSL
+238 ALRSADKFASMLRSL
-253 GVEPPLKESA
+253 GIEPPLKESA
-263 AKTKTKREKLQLAAD
+263 AKTKTKREKLQLAAN

-401 GQVVVACD
+401 GHVVVACD
-409 SAQIEARG
+409 SSQIEARG

-454 AGAKAGDKKMKMY
+454 AGAKSGDKTMEMY

-476 SCLAGTV
+476 SC
-483 EVLTNTGWKRIDTVS
+483 
-498 VNDKVWDGVSWVK
+498 
-511 HEGLICNGWRNTI
+511 
-524 NVAGIDMTP
+524 
-533 DHLVFDGSSWKMAVE
+533 
-548 LLGEPRY
+548 
-555 LKSATEWASASYET
+555 
-569 VLLTHQKDIAPYGFS
+569 
-584 PHVLTA
+584 
-590 APNAGIEAM
+590 
-599 PWLMERLASCAR
+599 
-611 TARHETLSILQVLRG
+611 
-626 VLKTLKSVPSLA
+626 
-638 NSQFL
+638 
-643 TTTVTNTL
+643 
-651 MPTAKNVQS
+651 
-660 TVHWCSALAGLNHI
+660 
-674 GYCNP
+674 GY
-679 ICVTDGPQD
+679 
-688 VMLVQRRK
+688 
-696 QEQHKT
+696 
-702 KSIGTMQMWCRI
+702 S
-714 MQHVGGYL
+714 
-722 GVFPLVSHDAVQRRI
+722 
-737 SVKPGNIM
+737 
-745 EAGVSESNF
+745 
-754 QTVEPFS
+754 
-761 SILSR
+761 
-766 CRDMM
+766 
-771 TRLWSWIGLIATG
+771 
-784 TMRQVISVLLRGRRI
+784 
-799 YITEDRLGTCSRSS
+799 
-813 TISEKIKPCLRGVSV
+813 
-828 PSNTNYIQ
+828 
-836 KVYDLKNCGPNNRF
+836 
-850 LIRQEGTVLMVHNC
+850 
-864 GYGVG
+864 VG
-869 HTKYSNTLLRQGIHL
+869 HHKYSNTLLRQGIHL

-959 PSGYILRYPGLRVER
+959 PSGYILRYPGLRAER

-1058 SMVPPALNGLP
+1058 SIVPPALNGLP
-1069 VACEAEIG
+1069 VACEAKIG

>member
-23 SKMGPIEYVRNEN
+23 SKMGPIEYVRNEK
-36 FAPQLCAFAMSN
+36 FTPQLCAFTLSN
-48 GACCVDC
+48 GSCCVDC
-55 FAVEHERLRT
+55 SVVEHERLRT

-94 DFHPRKI
+94 DFHPQKI
-101 WDTIAMMRWTGLSR
+101 YDTIAMMRWTGLSR

-129 NGHKAAGTVVS
+129 NGNKAAGTVVS

-149 TPEERMFFIQ
+149 TPEERAFFIQ
-159 YCKDDAAQCYQNA
+159 YCKDDAGQCYQNA
-172 QAMLPYMTPDAL
+172 QDMLPYMTPDAL

-204 LLLEYLSDLDAAAD
+204 LLLEYLSDLDNAAD

-386 DPSKRKLRQAIKVPE
+386 DPSKRKLRQAIKVPK
-401 GQVVVACD
+401 GKVVVACD
-409 SAQIEARG
+409 SSQIEARG

-454 AGAKAGDKKMKMY
+454 AGAKSGDKTMEMY

-476 SCLAGTV
+476 SC
-483 EVLTNTGWKRIDTVS
+483 
-498 VNDKVWDGVSWVK
+498 
-511 HEGLICNGWRNTI
+511 
-524 NVAGIDMTP
+524 
-533 DHLVFDGSSWKMAVE
+533 
-548 LLGEPRY
+548 
-555 LKSATEWASASYET
+555 
-569 VLLTHQKDIAPYGFS
+569 
-584 PHVLTA
+584 
-590 APNAGIEAM
+590 
-599 PWLMERLASCAR
+599 
-611 TARHETLSILQVLRG
+611 
-626 VLKTLKSVPSLA
+626 
-638 NSQFL
+638 
-643 TTTVTNTL
+643 
-651 MPTAKNVQS
+651 
-660 TVHWCSALAGLNHI
+660 
-674 GYCNP
+674 GY
-679 ICVTDGPQD
+679 
-688 VMLVQRRK
+688 
-696 QEQHKT
+696 
-702 KSIGTMQMWCRI
+702 S
-714 MQHVGGYL
+714 
-722 GVFPLVSHDAVQRRI
+722 
-737 SVKPGNIM
+737 
-745 EAGVSESNF
+745 
-754 QTVEPFS
+754 
-761 SILSR
+761 
-766 CRDMM
+766 
-771 TRLWSWIGLIATG
+771 
-784 TMRQVISVLLRGRRI
+784 
-799 YITEDRLGTCSRSS
+799 
-813 TISEKIKPCLRGVSV
+813 
-828 PSNTNYIQ
+828 
-836 KVYDLKNCGPNNRF
+836 
-850 LIRQEGTVLMVHNC
+850 
-864 GYGVG
+864 VG
-869 HTKYSNTLLRQGIHL
+869 HHKYSNTLLRQGIHL

-924 RGESGTFGGPNNDI
+924 RGESGTFGGPNNAI

-959 PSGYILRYPGLRVER
+959 PSGYILRYPGLRAER

-1039 SVVPEEQGEYVK
+1039 SVVPEEQGDYVK

-1058 SMVPPALNGLP
+1058 SIVPPALNGLP
-1069 VACEAEIG
+1069 VACEAKIG

>member
-23 SKMGPIEYVRNEN
+23 SKMGPIEYVRNEK
-36 FAPQLCAFAMSN
+36 FTPQLCAFAMSN

-55 FAVEHERLRT
+55 SDVERERLQT
-65 TFENLDTH
+65 TFKNLDTH

-94 DFHPRKI
+94 DFHPQKI
-101 WDTIAMMRWTGLSR
+101 YDTIAMMRWTGLSR

-129 NGHKAAGTVVS
+129 NGNKAAGTVVS

-149 TPEERMFFIQ
+149 TPEERAFFIQ

-218 KARQELMS
+218 KARQELMA

-238 ALRSADKFAVMLRSL
+238 ALRSADKFADMLRSL

-278 AGVPGAAEELENMQ
+278 AGRPGAAEELENMQ

-386 DPSKRKLRQAIKVPE
+386 DPSKRKLRQAIKVPK
-401 GQVVVACD
+401 GKVVVACD
-409 SAQIEARG
+409 SSQIEARG

-454 AGAKAGDKKMKMY
+454 AGAKSGDKTMKMY

-476 SCLAGTV
+476 SC
-483 EVLTNTGWKRIDTVS
+483 
-498 VNDKVWDGVSWVK
+498 
-511 HEGLICNGWRNTI
+511 
-524 NVAGIDMTP
+524 
-533 DHLVFDGSSWKMAVE
+533 
-548 LLGEPRY
+548 
-555 LKSATEWASASYET
+555 
-569 VLLTHQKDIAPYGFS
+569 
-584 PHVLTA
+584 
-590 APNAGIEAM
+590 
-599 PWLMERLASCAR
+599 
-611 TARHETLSILQVLRG
+611 
-626 VLKTLKSVPSLA
+626 
-638 NSQFL
+638 
-643 TTTVTNTL
+643 
-651 MPTAKNVQS
+651 
-660 TVHWCSALAGLNHI
+660 
-674 GYCNP
+674 
-679 ICVTDGPQD
+679 
-688 VMLVQRRK
+688 
-696 QEQHKT
+696 
-702 KSIGTMQMWCRI
+702 
-714 MQHVGGYL
+714 
-722 GVFPLVSHDAVQRRI
+722 
-737 SVKPGNIM
+737 
-745 EAGVSESNF
+745 
-754 QTVEPFS
+754 
-761 SILSR
+761 
-766 CRDMM
+766 
-771 TRLWSWIGLIATG
+771 
-784 TMRQVISVLLRGRRI
+784 
-799 YITEDRLGTCSRSS
+799 
-813 TISEKIKPCLRGVSV
+813 
-828 PSNTNYIQ
+828 
-836 KVYDLKNCGPNNRF
+836 
-850 LIRQEGTVLMVHNC
+850 

-869 HTKYSNTLLRQGIHL
+869 HHKYSNTLLRQGIHL

-959 PSGYILRYPGLRVER
+959 PSGYILRYPGLRAER
-974 NDRGKWQFLYD
+974 NDRGKWQFVYD

-1058 SMVPPALNGLP
+1058 SIVPPALNGLP

>member
-23 SKMGPIEYVRNEN
+23 SKMGPIEYVRNEK
-36 FAPQLCAFAMSN
+36 FTPQLCAFTLSN
-48 GACCVDC
+48 GSCCVDC
-55 FAVEHERLRT
+55 SVVEHERLRT

-94 DFHPRKI
+94 DFHPQKI
-101 WDTIAMMRWTGLSR
+101 YDTIAMMRWTGLSR

-129 NGHKAAGTVVS
+129 NGNKAAGTVVS

-149 TPEERMFFIQ
+149 TPEERAFFIQ
-159 YCKDDAAQCYQNA
+159 YCKDDAGQCYQNA

-218 KARQELMS
+218 KARQELMA

-238 ALRSADKFAVMLRSL
+238 ALRSADKFASMLRSL

-278 AGVPGAAEELENMQ
+278 AGRPGAAEELENMQ

-386 DPSKRKLRQAIKVPE
+386 DPSKRKLRQAIKVPK
-401 GQVVVACD
+401 GKVVVACD
-409 SAQIEARG
+409 SSQIEARG

-454 AGAKAGDKKMKMY
+454 AGAKSGDKTMKMY

-476 SCLAGTV
+476 SC
-483 EVLTNTGWKRIDTVS
+483 
-498 VNDKVWDGVSWVK
+498 
-511 HEGLICNGWRNTI
+511 
-524 NVAGIDMTP
+524 
-533 DHLVFDGSSWKMAVE
+533 
-548 LLGEPRY
+548 
-555 LKSATEWASASYET
+555 
-569 VLLTHQKDIAPYGFS
+569 
-584 PHVLTA
+584 
-590 APNAGIEAM
+590 
-599 PWLMERLASCAR
+599 
-611 TARHETLSILQVLRG
+611 
-626 VLKTLKSVPSLA
+626 
-638 NSQFL
+638 
-643 TTTVTNTL
+643 
-651 MPTAKNVQS
+651 
-660 TVHWCSALAGLNHI
+660 
-674 GYCNP
+674 
-679 ICVTDGPQD
+679 
-688 VMLVQRRK
+688 
-696 QEQHKT
+696 
-702 KSIGTMQMWCRI
+702 
-714 MQHVGGYL
+714 
-722 GVFPLVSHDAVQRRI
+722 
-737 SVKPGNIM
+737 
-745 EAGVSESNF
+745 
-754 QTVEPFS
+754 
-761 SILSR
+761 
-766 CRDMM
+766 
-771 TRLWSWIGLIATG
+771 
-784 TMRQVISVLLRGRRI
+784 
-799 YITEDRLGTCSRSS
+799 
-813 TISEKIKPCLRGVSV
+813 
-828 PSNTNYIQ
+828 
-836 KVYDLKNCGPNNRF
+836 
-850 LIRQEGTVLMVHNC
+850 

-869 HTKYSNTLLRQGIHL
+869 HHKYSNTLLRQGIHL

-959 PSGYILRYPGLRVER
+959 PSGYILRYPGLRAER

-1058 SMVPPALNGLP
+1058 SIVPPALNGLP

>member
-1 MPESTLVVID
+1 MPESTLIVID

-23 SKMGPIEYVRNEN
+23 SKMGPIEYVRNEK
-36 FAPQLCAFAMSN
+36 FTPQLCAFTLSN
-48 GACCVDC
+48 GSCCVDC
-55 FAVEHERLRT
+55 SVVEHERLRT

-94 DFHPRKI
+94 DFHPQKI
-101 WDTIAMMRWTGLSR
+101 YDTIAMMRWTGLSR

-129 NGHKAAGTVVS
+129 NGNKAAGTVVS

-172 QAMLPYMTPDAL
+172 QDMLPYMTPDAL

-204 LLLEYLSDLDAAAD
+204 LLLEYLSDLDNAAD

-238 ALRSADKFAVMLRSL
+238 ALRSADKFADMLRSL
-253 GVEPPLKESA
+253 GIEPPLKESA

-386 DPSKRKLRQAIKVPE
+386 DPSKRKLRQAIKVPK
-401 GQVVVACD
+401 GKVVVACD
-409 SAQIEARG
+409 SSQIEARG

-454 AGAKAGDKKMKMY
+454 AGAKSGDKTMEMY

-476 SCLAGTV
+476 SCFAGDT
-483 EVLTNTGWKRIDTVS
+483 EVLTDTGWKPIVMVS
-498 VNDKVWDGVSWVK
+498 ETDKLWDGESWVR
-511 HEGLICNGWRNTI
+511 HNGLICNGKKNTI
-524 NVAGIDMTP
+524 ELAGVRVTP
-533 DHLVFDGSSWKMAVE
+533 DHLIFDGFSWKTVAA
-548 LLGEPRY
+548 LQNEPRY
-555 LKSATEWASASYET
+555 LKSAMFLAVEQS
-569 VLLTHQKDIAPYGFS
+569 LIALWNNESVSGVSCTNVNVANAEHYIGTMDTLFPEENVQ
-584 PHVLTA
+584 PLARIA
-590 APNAGIEAM
+590 AYV
-599 PWLMERLASCAR
+599 MEQICGAL
-611 TARHETLSILQVLRG
+611 HENTL
-626 VLKTLKSVPSLA
+626 TLKSDSDSGISQSSVVNEDCSLA
-638 NSQFL
+638 EQTRTVESICHLFNATVVQNLSGHCKQILEQAGLHGVTCVRRNSRTLQDMDQTMSAAQSLFL
-643 TTTVTNTL
+643 TPDCESVTSNESMYADNGVKILRTPLTRAMEEEVLSFVSRMLGISYYTYPRLKAGMTL
-651 MPTAKNVQS
+651 LSSS
-660 TVHWCSALAGLNHI
+660 TVSTTMETTKEETYAWLHGLSNA
-674 GYCNP
+674 
-679 ICVTDGPQD
+679 VTD
-688 VMLVQRRK
+688 VLFHLYK
-696 QEQHKT
+696 QKT
-702 KSIGTMQMWCRI
+702 T
-714 MQHVGGYL
+714 
-722 GVFPLVSHDAVQRRI
+722 
-737 SVKPGNIM
+737 N
-745 EAGVSESNF
+745 
-754 QTVEPFS
+754 
-761 SILSR
+761 
-766 CRDMM
+766 
-771 TRLWSWIGLIATG
+771 
-784 TMRQVISVLLRGRRI
+784 
-799 YITEDRLGTCSRSS
+799 
-813 TISEKIKPCLRGVSV
+813 SEKNC
-828 PSNTNYIQ
+828 SNSELQ
-836 KVYDLKNCGPNNRF
+836 MEEVYDIRNAGPNHRF
-850 LIRQEGTVLMVHNC
+850 VVRSKVGWLWCHNC

-959 PSGYILRYPGLRVER
+959 PSGYILRYPGLRAER

-1039 SVVPEEQGEYVK
+1039 SVVPEEQGDYVK

-1058 SMVPPALNGLP
+1058 SIVPPALNGLP
-1069 VACEAEIG
+1069 VACEAKIG

>member
-55 FAVEHERLRT
+55 SDVEHERLQT

-94 DFHPRKI
+94 DFHPRQI

-159 YCKDDAAQCYQNA
+159 YCKDDAGQCYQNA

-218 KARQELMS
+218 KARQELMA
-226 MFSFQTNADMLA
+226 MFSFASNADMLA
-238 ALRSADKFAVMLRSL
+238 ALRSADKFADMLRSL

-278 AGVPGAAEELENMQ
+278 AGLPGAAEELENMQ

-312 PDPRVALLVR
+312 PDQRVALLVR

-340 KFARMHKPLP
+340 KFARMHKLLP

-476 SCLAGTV
+476 SC
-483 EVLTNTGWKRIDTVS
+483 
-498 VNDKVWDGVSWVK
+498 
-511 HEGLICNGWRNTI
+511 
-524 NVAGIDMTP
+524 
-533 DHLVFDGSSWKMAVE
+533 
-548 LLGEPRY
+548 
-555 LKSATEWASASYET
+555 
-569 VLLTHQKDIAPYGFS
+569 
-584 PHVLTA
+584 
-590 APNAGIEAM
+590 
-599 PWLMERLASCAR
+599 
-611 TARHETLSILQVLRG
+611 
-626 VLKTLKSVPSLA
+626 
-638 NSQFL
+638 
-643 TTTVTNTL
+643 
-651 MPTAKNVQS
+651 
-660 TVHWCSALAGLNHI
+660 
-674 GYCNP
+674 
-679 ICVTDGPQD
+679 
-688 VMLVQRRK
+688 
-696 QEQHKT
+696 
-702 KSIGTMQMWCRI
+702 
-714 MQHVGGYL
+714 
-722 GVFPLVSHDAVQRRI
+722 
-737 SVKPGNIM
+737 
-745 EAGVSESNF
+745 
-754 QTVEPFS
+754 
-761 SILSR
+761 
-766 CRDMM
+766 
-771 TRLWSWIGLIATG
+771 
-784 TMRQVISVLLRGRRI
+784 
-799 YITEDRLGTCSRSS
+799 
-813 TISEKIKPCLRGVSV
+813 
-828 PSNTNYIQ
+828 
-836 KVYDLKNCGPNNRF
+836 
-850 LIRQEGTVLMVHNC
+850 

-869 HTKYSNTLLRQGIHL
+869 SAKYSNTLLRQGIHL

-959 PSGYILRYPGLRVER
+959 PSGYILRYPGLRAER

>member
-23 SKMGPIEYVRNEN
+23 SKMGPIEYVRNEK
-36 FAPQLCAFAMSN
+36 FTPQLCAFALSN
-48 GACCVDC
+48 GSCCVDC
-55 FAVEHERLRT
+55 SVVEHARLQT

-94 DFHPRKI
+94 DFHPRQI

-159 YCKDDAAQCYQNA
+159 YCKDDAGQCYQNA
-172 QAMLPYMTPDAL
+172 LDMLPYMTPDAL

-218 KARQELMS
+218 KARQELMA
-226 MFSFQTNADMLA
+226 MFSFQSNADMLA
-238 ALRSADKFAVMLRSL
+238 ALRSADKFAGMLRSL

-312 PDPRVALLVR
+312 PDPRVAMLVH

-386 DPSKRKLRQAIKVPE
+386 DPSKRKLRQAIRVPE
-401 GQVVVACD
+401 GHVVVACD
-409 SAQIEARG
+409 SSQIEARG

-445 FGVPWQDIK
+445 FGIPWQDIK
-454 AGAKAGDKKMKMY
+454 AGAKSGDKRLKNY
-467 RNTGKTGIL
+467 RNVGKTGIL
-476 SCLAGTV
+476 SCFAGDT
-483 EVLTNTGWKRIDTVS
+483 EVLTDTGWKPIVMVS
-498 VNDKVWDGVSWVK
+498 ETDKLWDGESWVR
-511 HEGLICNGWRNTI
+511 HNGLICNGKKNTI
-524 NVAGIDMTP
+524 ELAGVRVTP
-533 DHLVFDGSSWKMAVE
+533 DHLIFDGFSWKTVAA
-548 LLGEPRY
+548 LQNEPRY
-555 LKSATEWASASYET
+555 LKSAMFLAVEQSLIALWNNESVSGVSCTNVNVANAEHYIGTMDTLFPEENVQPLARIAAYVTEQICGA
-569 VLLTHQKDIAPYGFS
+569 L
-584 PHVLTA
+584 
-590 APNAGIEAM
+590 
-599 PWLMERLASCAR
+599 
-611 TARHETLSILQVLRG
+611 HENTL
-626 VLKTLKSVPSLA
+626 TLKSDSDSGISQSSVVNEDCSLA
-638 NSQFL
+638 EQTRTVESICHLFNATVVQNLSGHCKQILEQAGLHGVTCVRRNSRTLQDMDQTMSAAQSLFL
-643 TTTVTNTL
+643 TPDCESVTSNESMYADNGVKILRTPLTRAMEEEVLSFVSRMLGISYYTYPRLKAGMTLLSSSIVSTTMETTKEETYAWL
-651 MPTAKNVQS
+651 
-660 TVHWCSALAGLNHI
+660 HGLSNA
-674 GYCNP
+674 
-679 ICVTDGPQD
+679 VTD
-688 VMLVQRRK
+688 VLFHLYK
-696 QEQHKT
+696 QKT
-702 KSIGTMQMWCRI
+702 T
-714 MQHVGGYL
+714 
-722 GVFPLVSHDAVQRRI
+722 
-737 SVKPGNIM
+737 N
-745 EAGVSESNF
+745 
-754 QTVEPFS
+754 
-761 SILSR
+761 
-766 CRDMM
+766 
-771 TRLWSWIGLIATG
+771 
-784 TMRQVISVLLRGRRI
+784 
-799 YITEDRLGTCSRSS
+799 
-813 TISEKIKPCLRGVSV
+813 SEKNC
-828 PSNTNYIQ
+828 SNSELQ
-836 KVYDLKNCGPNNRF
+836 MEEVYDIRNAGPNHRF
-850 LIRQEGTVLMVHNC
+850 VVRSKVGWLWCHNC

-959 PSGYILRYPGLRVER
+959 PSGYILRYPGLRAER
-974 NDRGKWQFLYD
+974 NDWGKWQFLYD

-995 HIYGGAFTNNLV
+995 HIYGGSFTNNLV

-1039 SVVPEEQGEYVK
+1039 SVTPEEQGEYVK

>member
-23 SKMGPIEYVRNEN
+23 SKMGPIEYVRNEK
-36 FAPQLCAFAMSN
+36 FTPQLCAFTLSN
-48 GACCVDC
+48 GSCCVDC
-55 FAVEHERLRT
+55 SVVEHERLRT

-94 DFHPRKI
+94 DFHPQKI
-101 WDTIAMMRWTGLSR
+101 YDTIAMMRWTGLSR

-129 NGHKAAGTVVS
+129 NGNKAAGTVVS

-149 TPEERMFFIQ
+149 TPEERAFFIQ
-159 YCKDDAAQCYQNA
+159 YCKDDAGQCYQNA

-218 KARQELMS
+218 KARQELMA

-238 ALRSADKFAVMLRSL
+238 ALRSADKFADMLRSL
-253 GVEPPLKESA
+253 GIEPPLKESA

-278 AGVPGAAEELENMQ
+278 AGRPGAAEELENMQ
-292 PVMTY
+292 PVLTY

-386 DPSKRKLRQAIKVPE
+386 DPSKRKLRQAIKVPK
-401 GQVVVACD
+401 GKVVVACD
-409 SAQIEARG
+409 SSQIEARG
-417 LAFVANEVG
+417 LAFVSNEVG

-454 AGAKAGDKKMKMY
+454 AGAKAGDKQMKMY

-476 SCLAGTV
+476 SC
-483 EVLTNTGWKRIDTVS
+483 
-498 VNDKVWDGVSWVK
+498 
-511 HEGLICNGWRNTI
+511 
-524 NVAGIDMTP
+524 
-533 DHLVFDGSSWKMAVE
+533 
-548 LLGEPRY
+548 
-555 LKSATEWASASYET
+555 
-569 VLLTHQKDIAPYGFS
+569 
-584 PHVLTA
+584 
-590 APNAGIEAM
+590 
-599 PWLMERLASCAR
+599 
-611 TARHETLSILQVLRG
+611 
-626 VLKTLKSVPSLA
+626 
-638 NSQFL
+638 
-643 TTTVTNTL
+643 
-651 MPTAKNVQS
+651 
-660 TVHWCSALAGLNHI
+660 
-674 GYCNP
+674 
-679 ICVTDGPQD
+679 
-688 VMLVQRRK
+688 
-696 QEQHKT
+696 
-702 KSIGTMQMWCRI
+702 
-714 MQHVGGYL
+714 
-722 GVFPLVSHDAVQRRI
+722 
-737 SVKPGNIM
+737 
-745 EAGVSESNF
+745 
-754 QTVEPFS
+754 
-761 SILSR
+761 
-766 CRDMM
+766 
-771 TRLWSWIGLIATG
+771 
-784 TMRQVISVLLRGRRI
+784 
-799 YITEDRLGTCSRSS
+799 
-813 TISEKIKPCLRGVSV
+813 
-828 PSNTNYIQ
+828 
-836 KVYDLKNCGPNNRF
+836 
-850 LIRQEGTVLMVHNC
+850 

-869 HTKYSNTLLRQGIHL
+869 HHKYSNTLLRQGIHL

-959 PSGYILRYPGLRVER
+959 PSGYILRYPGLRAER

-1039 SVVPEEQGEYVK
+1039 SVVPEEQGDYVK

>member
-23 SKMGPIEYVRNEN
+23 SKMGPIEYVRNEK
-36 FAPQLCAFAMSN
+36 FTPQLCAFALSN
-48 GACCVDC
+48 GSCCVDC
-55 FAVEHERLRT
+55 SVVEHARLQT
-65 TFENLDTH
+65 TLENLDTH

-94 DFHPRKI
+94 DFHPRQI

-159 YCKDDAAQCYQNA
+159 YCKDDAGQCYQNA

-218 KARQELMS
+218 KARQELMT
-226 MFSFQTNADMLA
+226 MFSFQTNVDMLA
-238 ALRSADKFAVMLRSL
+238 ALRSADKFAGMLRSL
-253 GVEPPLKESA
+253 GIEPPLKESA

-278 AGVPGAAEELENMQ
+278 AGRPGAAEELENMQ

-297 AFSKTDVDFVLMQDH
+297 GFSKTDVDFVLMQDH
-312 PDPRVALLVR
+312 PDQRVALLVR

-386 DPSKRKLRQAIKVPE
+386 DPSKRKLRQAIKVPK
-401 GQVVVACD
+401 GKVVVACD
-409 SAQIEARG
+409 SSQIEARG
-417 LAFVANEVG
+417 LAFVSNEVG

-476 SCLAGTV
+476 SC
-483 EVLTNTGWKRIDTVS
+483 
-498 VNDKVWDGVSWVK
+498 
-511 HEGLICNGWRNTI
+511 
-524 NVAGIDMTP
+524 
-533 DHLVFDGSSWKMAVE
+533 
-548 LLGEPRY
+548 
-555 LKSATEWASASYET
+555 
-569 VLLTHQKDIAPYGFS
+569 
-584 PHVLTA
+584 
-590 APNAGIEAM
+590 
-599 PWLMERLASCAR
+599 
-611 TARHETLSILQVLRG
+611 
-626 VLKTLKSVPSLA
+626 
-638 NSQFL
+638 
-643 TTTVTNTL
+643 
-651 MPTAKNVQS
+651 
-660 TVHWCSALAGLNHI
+660 
-674 GYCNP
+674 
-679 ICVTDGPQD
+679 
-688 VMLVQRRK
+688 
-696 QEQHKT
+696 
-702 KSIGTMQMWCRI
+702 
-714 MQHVGGYL
+714 
-722 GVFPLVSHDAVQRRI
+722 
-737 SVKPGNIM
+737 
-745 EAGVSESNF
+745 
-754 QTVEPFS
+754 
-761 SILSR
+761 
-766 CRDMM
+766 
-771 TRLWSWIGLIATG
+771 
-784 TMRQVISVLLRGRRI
+784 
-799 YITEDRLGTCSRSS
+799 
-813 TISEKIKPCLRGVSV
+813 
-828 PSNTNYIQ
+828 
-836 KVYDLKNCGPNNRF
+836 
-850 LIRQEGTVLMVHNC
+850 

-869 HTKYSNTLLRQGIHL
+869 HYKYSNTLLRQGIHL

-959 PSGYILRYPGLRVER
+959 PSGYILRYPGLRAER

-1058 SMVPPALNGLP
+1058 SIVPPALNGLP

>member
-23 SKMGPIEYVRNEN
+23 SKMGPIEYVRNEK
-36 FAPQLCAFAMSN
+36 FTPQLCAFTLSN
-48 GACCVDC
+48 GSCCVDC
-55 FAVEHERLRT
+55 SVVEHERLRT

-94 DFHPRKI
+94 DFHPQKI
-101 WDTIAMMRWTGLSR
+101 YDTIAMMRWTGLSR

-129 NGHKAAGTVVS
+129 NGNKAAGTVVS

-149 TPEERMFFIQ
+149 TPEERAFFIQ
-159 YCKDDAAQCYQNA
+159 YCKDDAGQCYQNA

-218 KARQELMS
+218 KARQELMA

-238 ALRSADKFAVMLRSL
+238 ALRSADKFADMLRSL
-253 GVEPPLKESA
+253 GIEPPLKESA

-278 AGVPGAAEELENMQ
+278 AGRPGAAEELENMQ

-386 DPSKRKLRQAIKVPE
+386 DPSKRKLRQAIKVPK
-401 GQVVVACD
+401 GKVVVACD
-409 SAQIEARG
+409 SSQIEARG

-454 AGAKAGDKKMKMY
+454 AGAKSGDKKMKMY

-476 SCLAGTV
+476 SC
-483 EVLTNTGWKRIDTVS
+483 
-498 VNDKVWDGVSWVK
+498 
-511 HEGLICNGWRNTI
+511 
-524 NVAGIDMTP
+524 
-533 DHLVFDGSSWKMAVE
+533 
-548 LLGEPRY
+548 
-555 LKSATEWASASYET
+555 
-569 VLLTHQKDIAPYGFS
+569 
-584 PHVLTA
+584 
-590 APNAGIEAM
+590 
-599 PWLMERLASCAR
+599 
-611 TARHETLSILQVLRG
+611 
-626 VLKTLKSVPSLA
+626 
-638 NSQFL
+638 
-643 TTTVTNTL
+643 
-651 MPTAKNVQS
+651 
-660 TVHWCSALAGLNHI
+660 
-674 GYCNP
+674 
-679 ICVTDGPQD
+679 
-688 VMLVQRRK
+688 
-696 QEQHKT
+696 
-702 KSIGTMQMWCRI
+702 
-714 MQHVGGYL
+714 
-722 GVFPLVSHDAVQRRI
+722 
-737 SVKPGNIM
+737 
-745 EAGVSESNF
+745 
-754 QTVEPFS
+754 
-761 SILSR
+761 
-766 CRDMM
+766 
-771 TRLWSWIGLIATG
+771 
-784 TMRQVISVLLRGRRI
+784 
-799 YITEDRLGTCSRSS
+799 
-813 TISEKIKPCLRGVSV
+813 
-828 PSNTNYIQ
+828 
-836 KVYDLKNCGPNNRF
+836 
-850 LIRQEGTVLMVHNC
+850 

-869 HTKYSNTLLRQGIHL
+869 HHKYSNTLLRQGIHL

-959 PSGYILRYPGLRVER
+959 PSGYILRYPGLRAER
-974 NDRGKWQFLYD
+974 NDRGKWQFVYD

-1039 SVVPEEQGEYVK
+1039 SVVPEEQGDYVK

>member
-23 SKMGPIEYVRNEN
+23 SKMGPIEYVRNEK
-36 FAPQLCAFAMSN
+36 FTPQLCAFAMSN

-55 FAVEHERLRT
+55 SDVEHERLRT
-65 TFENLDTH
+65 TFKNLDAH

-94 DFHPRKI
+94 DFHPQKI

-129 NGHKAAGTVVS
+129 NGNKAAGTVVS
-140 DHKQWPDDF
+140 DHKQWPNDF
-149 TPEERMFFIQ
+149 TPEERAFFIQ
-159 YCKDDAAQCYQNA
+159 YCKDDAGQCYQNA

-218 KARQELMS
+218 KARQELMA

-238 ALRSADKFAVMLRSL
+238 ALRSADKFAGMLRSL

-278 AGVPGAAEELENMQ
+278 AGRPGAAEELENMQ

-386 DPSKRKLRQAIKVPE
+386 DPSKRKLRQAIKVPK
-401 GQVVVACD
+401 GKVVVACD
-409 SAQIEARG
+409 SSQIEARG

-454 AGAKAGDKKMKMY
+454 AGAKAGDKQMKNY
-467 RNTGKTGIL
+467 RNVGKTGIL
-476 SCLAGTV
+476 SCFAGDT
-483 EVLTNTGWKRIDTVS
+483 EVLTDTGWKPIVMVS
-498 VNDKVWDGVSWVK
+498 ETDKLWDGESWVR
-511 HEGLICNGWRNTI
+511 HNGLICNGKKNTI
-524 NVAGIDMTP
+524 ELAGVRVTP
-533 DHLVFDGSSWKMAVE
+533 DHLIFDGFSWKTVAA
-548 LLGEPRY
+548 LQNEPRY
-555 LKSATEWASASYET
+555 LKSAMFLAVEQSLIALWNNESVSGVSCTNVNVANAEHYIGTMDTLFPEENVQPLARIAAYVTEQICGA
-569 VLLTHQKDIAPYGFS
+569 L
-584 PHVLTA
+584 
-590 APNAGIEAM
+590 
-599 PWLMERLASCAR
+599 
-611 TARHETLSILQVLRG
+611 HENTL
-626 VLKTLKSVPSLA
+626 TLKSDSDSGISQLSVVNEDCSLA
-638 NSQFL
+638 EQTRTVESICHLFNATVVQNLSGHCKQILEQAGLHGVTCVRRNSRTLQDMDQTMSAAQSLFL
-643 TTTVTNTL
+643 TPDCESVTSNESMYADNGVKILRTPLTRAMEEEVLSFVSRMLGISYYTYPRLKAGMTL
-651 MPTAKNVQS
+651 LSSS
-660 TVHWCSALAGLNHI
+660 TVSTTMETTKEETYAWLHGLSNA
-674 GYCNP
+674 
-679 ICVTDGPQD
+679 VTD
-688 VMLVQRRK
+688 VLFHLYK
-696 QEQHKT
+696 QKT
-702 KSIGTMQMWCRI
+702 T
-714 MQHVGGYL
+714 
-722 GVFPLVSHDAVQRRI
+722 
-737 SVKPGNIM
+737 N
-745 EAGVSESNF
+745 
-754 QTVEPFS
+754 
-761 SILSR
+761 
-766 CRDMM
+766 
-771 TRLWSWIGLIATG
+771 
-784 TMRQVISVLLRGRRI
+784 
-799 YITEDRLGTCSRSS
+799 
-813 TISEKIKPCLRGVSV
+813 SEKNC
-828 PSNTNYIQ
+828 SNSELQ
-836 KVYDLKNCGPNNRF
+836 MEEVYDIRNAGPNHRF
-850 LIRQEGTVLMVHNC
+850 VVRSKVGWLWCHNC

-869 HTKYSNTLLRQGIHL
+869 HTKYSNTLLRQGIRL

-959 PSGYILRYPGLRVER
+959 PSGYILRYPGLRAER

-1058 SMVPPALNGLP
+1058 SIVPPALNGLP

>member
-36 FAPQLCAFAMSN
+36 FVPQLCAFAWSN
-48 GACCVDC
+48 GSHCVDC
-55 FAVEHERLRT
+55 SVVEHERLRT
-65 TFENLDTH
+65 TFENLDTC

-226 MFSFQTNADMLA
+226 MFSFASNADMLA
-238 ALRSADKFAVMLRSL
+238 ALRSADKFAGMLRSL
-253 GVEPPLKESA
+253 GIEPPLKESV

-401 GQVVVACD
+401 GYVVVACD
-409 SAQIEARG
+409 SSQIEARG

-476 SCLAGTV
+476 SC
-483 EVLTNTGWKRIDTVS
+483 
-498 VNDKVWDGVSWVK
+498 
-511 HEGLICNGWRNTI
+511 
-524 NVAGIDMTP
+524 
-533 DHLVFDGSSWKMAVE
+533 
-548 LLGEPRY
+548 
-555 LKSATEWASASYET
+555 
-569 VLLTHQKDIAPYGFS
+569 
-584 PHVLTA
+584 
-590 APNAGIEAM
+590 
-599 PWLMERLASCAR
+599 
-611 TARHETLSILQVLRG
+611 
-626 VLKTLKSVPSLA
+626 
-638 NSQFL
+638 
-643 TTTVTNTL
+643 
-651 MPTAKNVQS
+651 
-660 TVHWCSALAGLNHI
+660 
-674 GYCNP
+674 GY
-679 ICVTDGPQD
+679 
-688 VMLVQRRK
+688 
-696 QEQHKT
+696 
-702 KSIGTMQMWCRI
+702 S
-714 MQHVGGYL
+714 
-722 GVFPLVSHDAVQRRI
+722 
-737 SVKPGNIM
+737 
-745 EAGVSESNF
+745 
-754 QTVEPFS
+754 
-761 SILSR
+761 
-766 CRDMM
+766 
-771 TRLWSWIGLIATG
+771 
-784 TMRQVISVLLRGRRI
+784 
-799 YITEDRLGTCSRSS
+799 
-813 TISEKIKPCLRGVSV
+813 
-828 PSNTNYIQ
+828 
-836 KVYDLKNCGPNNRF
+836 
-850 LIRQEGTVLMVHNC
+850 
-864 GYGVG
+864 VG
-869 HTKYSNTLLRQGIHL
+869 HHKYSNTLLRQGIHL

-959 PSGYILRYPGLRVER
+959 PSGYILRYPGLRAER
-974 NDRGKWQFLYD
+974 NDRGKWQLLYD

>member
-1 MPESTLVVID
+1 MSESTLVVID

-23 SKMGPIEYVRNEN
+23 SKMGPIEYVRNEK
-36 FAPQLCAFAMSN
+36 FTPQLCAFTLSN
-48 GACCVDC
+48 GSCCVDC
-55 FAVEHERLRT
+55 SVVEHERLRT

-94 DFHPRKI
+94 DFHPQKI
-101 WDTIAMMRWTGLSR
+101 YDTIAMMRWTGLSR

-129 NGHKAAGTVVS
+129 NGNKAAGTVVS

-149 TPEERMFFIQ
+149 TPEERAFFIQ
-159 YCKDDAAQCYQNA
+159 YCKDDAGQCYQNA

-218 KARQELMS
+218 KARQELMA

-238 ALRSADKFAVMLRSL
+238 ALRSADKFADMLRSL

-278 AGVPGAAEELENMQ
+278 AGRPGAAEELENMQ

-386 DPSKRKLRQAIKVPE
+386 DPSKRKLRQAIKVPK
-401 GQVVVACD
+401 GKVVVACD
-409 SAQIEARG
+409 SSQIEARG

-467 RNTGKTGIL
+467 RNTGKSCVL
-476 SCLAGTV
+476 SC
-483 EVLTNTGWKRIDTVS
+483 
-498 VNDKVWDGVSWVK
+498 
-511 HEGLICNGWRNTI
+511 
-524 NVAGIDMTP
+524 
-533 DHLVFDGSSWKMAVE
+533 
-548 LLGEPRY
+548 
-555 LKSATEWASASYET
+555 
-569 VLLTHQKDIAPYGFS
+569 
-584 PHVLTA
+584 
-590 APNAGIEAM
+590 
-599 PWLMERLASCAR
+599 
-611 TARHETLSILQVLRG
+611 
-626 VLKTLKSVPSLA
+626 
-638 NSQFL
+638 
-643 TTTVTNTL
+643 
-651 MPTAKNVQS
+651 
-660 TVHWCSALAGLNHI
+660 
-674 GYCNP
+674 GY
-679 ICVTDGPQD
+679 
-688 VMLVQRRK
+688 
-696 QEQHKT
+696 
-702 KSIGTMQMWCRI
+702 S
-714 MQHVGGYL
+714 
-722 GVFPLVSHDAVQRRI
+722 
-737 SVKPGNIM
+737 
-745 EAGVSESNF
+745 
-754 QTVEPFS
+754 
-761 SILSR
+761 
-766 CRDMM
+766 
-771 TRLWSWIGLIATG
+771 
-784 TMRQVISVLLRGRRI
+784 
-799 YITEDRLGTCSRSS
+799 
-813 TISEKIKPCLRGVSV
+813 
-828 PSNTNYIQ
+828 
-836 KVYDLKNCGPNNRF
+836 
-850 LIRQEGTVLMVHNC
+850 
-864 GYGVG
+864 VG
-869 HTKYSNTLLRQGIHL
+869 HHKYSNTLLRQGIHL

-959 PSGYILRYPGLRVER
+959 PSGYILRYPGLRAER
-974 NDRGKWQFLYD
+974 NDRGKWQFVYD

-1058 SMVPPALNGLP
+1058 SIVPPALNGLP

>member
-23 SKMGPIEYVRNEN
+23 SKMGPIEYVRNEK
-36 FAPQLCAFAMSN
+36 FTPQLCAFTLSN
-48 GACCVDC
+48 GSCCVDC
-55 FAVEHERLRT
+55 FVVEHERLRT

-94 DFHPRKI
+94 DFHPQKI
-101 WDTIAMMRWTGLSR
+101 YDTIAMMRWTGLSR

-129 NGHKAAGTVVS
+129 NGNKAAGTVVS

-149 TPEERMFFIQ
+149 TPEERAFFIQ
-159 YCKDDAAQCYQNA
+159 YCKDDAGQCYQNA
-172 QAMLPYMTPDAL
+172 QDMLPYMTPDAL

-204 LLLEYLSDLDAAAD
+204 LLLEYLSDLDNAAD

-253 GVEPPLKESA
+253 GIEPPLKESA

-386 DPSKRKLRQAIKVPE
+386 DPSKRKLRQAIKVPK
-401 GQVVVACD
+401 GKVVVACD
-409 SAQIEARG
+409 SSQIEARG

-454 AGAKAGDKKMKMY
+454 AGAKSGDKTMEMY

-476 SCLAGTV
+476 SC
-483 EVLTNTGWKRIDTVS
+483 
-498 VNDKVWDGVSWVK
+498 
-511 HEGLICNGWRNTI
+511 
-524 NVAGIDMTP
+524 
-533 DHLVFDGSSWKMAVE
+533 
-548 LLGEPRY
+548 
-555 LKSATEWASASYET
+555 
-569 VLLTHQKDIAPYGFS
+569 
-584 PHVLTA
+584 
-590 APNAGIEAM
+590 
-599 PWLMERLASCAR
+599 
-611 TARHETLSILQVLRG
+611 
-626 VLKTLKSVPSLA
+626 
-638 NSQFL
+638 
-643 TTTVTNTL
+643 
-651 MPTAKNVQS
+651 
-660 TVHWCSALAGLNHI
+660 
-674 GYCNP
+674 
-679 ICVTDGPQD
+679 
-688 VMLVQRRK
+688 
-696 QEQHKT
+696 
-702 KSIGTMQMWCRI
+702 
-714 MQHVGGYL
+714 
-722 GVFPLVSHDAVQRRI
+722 
-737 SVKPGNIM
+737 
-745 EAGVSESNF
+745 
-754 QTVEPFS
+754 
-761 SILSR
+761 
-766 CRDMM
+766 
-771 TRLWSWIGLIATG
+771 
-784 TMRQVISVLLRGRRI
+784 
-799 YITEDRLGTCSRSS
+799 
-813 TISEKIKPCLRGVSV
+813 
-828 PSNTNYIQ
+828 
-836 KVYDLKNCGPNNRF
+836 
-850 LIRQEGTVLMVHNC
+850 

-869 HTKYSNTLLRQGIHL
+869 YVKYSNTLLRQGIHL

-959 PSGYILRYPGLRVER
+959 PSGYILRYPGLRAER

-1039 SVVPEEQGEYVK
+1039 SVVPEEQGDYVK

-1069 VACEAEIG
+1069 VACEAKIG

>member
-23 SKMGPIEYVRNEN
+23 SKMGPIEYVRNEK
-36 FAPQLCAFAMSN
+36 FTPQLCAFTLSN
-48 GACCVDC
+48 GSCCVDC
-55 FAVEHERLRT
+55 SVVEHERLRT

-94 DFHPRKI
+94 DFHPQKI
-101 WDTIAMMRWTGLSR
+101 YDTIAMMRWTGLSR

-129 NGHKAAGTVVS
+129 NGNKAAGTVVS

-149 TPEERMFFIQ
+149 TPEERAFFIQ
-159 YCKDDAAQCYQNA
+159 YCKDDAGQCYQNA
-172 QAMLPYMTPDAL
+172 QDMLPYMTPDAL

-204 LLLEYLSDLDAAAD
+204 LLLEYLSDLDNAAD

-226 MFSFQTNADMLA
+226 MFSFKTNADMLA
-238 ALRSADKFAVMLRSL
+238 ALRSADKFASMLRSL
-253 GVEPPLKESA
+253 GIEPPLKESA
-263 AKTKTKREKLQLAAD
+263 AKTKTKREKLQLAAN
-278 AGVPGAAEELENMQ
+278 AGVTGAAEELENMQ

-386 DPSKRKLRQAIKVPE
+386 DPSKRKLRKAIKVPK
-401 GQVVVACD
+401 GKVVVACD
-409 SAQIEARG
+409 SSQIEARG

-454 AGAKAGDKKMKMY
+454 AGAKSGDKTMEMY

-476 SCLAGTV
+476 SC
-483 EVLTNTGWKRIDTVS
+483 
-498 VNDKVWDGVSWVK
+498 
-511 HEGLICNGWRNTI
+511 
-524 NVAGIDMTP
+524 
-533 DHLVFDGSSWKMAVE
+533 
-548 LLGEPRY
+548 
-555 LKSATEWASASYET
+555 
-569 VLLTHQKDIAPYGFS
+569 
-584 PHVLTA
+584 
-590 APNAGIEAM
+590 
-599 PWLMERLASCAR
+599 
-611 TARHETLSILQVLRG
+611 
-626 VLKTLKSVPSLA
+626 
-638 NSQFL
+638 
-643 TTTVTNTL
+643 
-651 MPTAKNVQS
+651 
-660 TVHWCSALAGLNHI
+660 
-674 GYCNP
+674 GY
-679 ICVTDGPQD
+679 
-688 VMLVQRRK
+688 
-696 QEQHKT
+696 
-702 KSIGTMQMWCRI
+702 S
-714 MQHVGGYL
+714 
-722 GVFPLVSHDAVQRRI
+722 
-737 SVKPGNIM
+737 
-745 EAGVSESNF
+745 
-754 QTVEPFS
+754 
-761 SILSR
+761 
-766 CRDMM
+766 
-771 TRLWSWIGLIATG
+771 
-784 TMRQVISVLLRGRRI
+784 
-799 YITEDRLGTCSRSS
+799 
-813 TISEKIKPCLRGVSV
+813 
-828 PSNTNYIQ
+828 
-836 KVYDLKNCGPNNRF
+836 
-850 LIRQEGTVLMVHNC
+850 
-864 GYGVG
+864 VG
-869 HTKYSNTLLRQGIHL
+869 HHKYSNTLLRQGIHL

-959 PSGYILRYPGLRVER
+959 PSGYILRYPGLRAER

-1039 SVVPEEQGEYVK
+1039 SVVPEEQGDYVK

-1058 SMVPPALNGLP
+1058 SIVPPALNGLP
-1069 VACEAEIG
+1069 VACEAKIG

>member
-23 SKMGPIEYVRNEN
+23 SKMGPIEYVRNEK
-36 FAPQLCAFAMSN
+36 FTPQLCAFTLSN
-48 GACCVDC
+48 GSCCVDC
-55 FAVEHERLRT
+55 SVVEHERLRT

-94 DFHPRKI
+94 DFHPQKI
-101 WDTIAMMRWTGLSR
+101 YDTIAMMRWTGLSR

-140 DHKQWPDDF
+140 DSKQWPDDF
-149 TPEERMFFIQ
+149 TPEERAFFIQ
-159 YCKDDAAQCYQNA
+159 YCKDDAGQCYQNA

-238 ALRSADKFAVMLRSL
+238 ALRSADKFADMLRSL
-253 GVEPPLKESA
+253 GIEPPLKESA

-386 DPSKRKLRQAIKVPE
+386 DPSKRKLRQAIKVPK
-401 GQVVVACD
+401 GKVVVACD
-409 SAQIEARG
+409 SSQIEARG

-433 GRDPYSELAETI
+433 GRDPYSELANTI

-454 AGAKAGDKKMKMY
+454 AGAKAGDKTMEMY

-476 SCLAGTV
+476 SCFAGDT
-483 EVLTNTGWKRIDTVS
+483 EVLTDTGWKPIVMVS
-498 VNDKVWDGVSWVK
+498 ETDKLWDGESWVR
-511 HEGLICNGWRNTI
+511 HNGLICNGKKNTI
-524 NVAGIDMTP
+524 ELAGVRVTP
-533 DHLVFDGSSWKMAVE
+533 DHLIFDGFSWKTVAA
-548 LLGEPRY
+548 LQNEPRY
-555 LKSATEWASASYET
+555 LKSAMFLAVEQSLIALWNNESVSGVSCTNVNVANAEHYIGTMDTLFPEENVQPLARIAAYVTEQICGA
-569 VLLTHQKDIAPYGFS
+569 L
-584 PHVLTA
+584 
-590 APNAGIEAM
+590 
-599 PWLMERLASCAR
+599 
-611 TARHETLSILQVLRG
+611 HENTL
-626 VLKTLKSVPSLA
+626 TLKSDSDSGISQSSVVNEDCSLA
-638 NSQFL
+638 EQTRTVESICHLFNATVVQNLSGHCKQILEQVGLHGVTCVRRNSRTLQDMDQTMSAAQSLFL
-643 TTTVTNTL
+643 TPDCESVTSNESMYADNGVKILRTPLTRAMEEEVLSFVSRMLGISYYTYPRLKAGMTL
-651 MPTAKNVQS
+651 LSSS
-660 TVHWCSALAGLNHI
+660 TVSTTMETTKEETYAWLHGLSNA
-674 GYCNP
+674 
-679 ICVTDGPQD
+679 VTD
-688 VMLVQRRK
+688 VLFHLYK
-696 QEQHKT
+696 QKT
-702 KSIGTMQMWCRI
+702 T
-714 MQHVGGYL
+714 
-722 GVFPLVSHDAVQRRI
+722 
-737 SVKPGNIM
+737 N
-745 EAGVSESNF
+745 
-754 QTVEPFS
+754 
-761 SILSR
+761 
-766 CRDMM
+766 
-771 TRLWSWIGLIATG
+771 
-784 TMRQVISVLLRGRRI
+784 
-799 YITEDRLGTCSRSS
+799 
-813 TISEKIKPCLRGVSV
+813 SEKNC
-828 PSNTNYIQ
+828 SNSELQ
-836 KVYDLKNCGPNNRF
+836 MEEVYDIRNAGPNHRF
-850 LIRQEGTVLMVHNC
+850 VVRSKVGWLWCHNC

-959 PSGYILRYPGLRVER
+959 PSGYILRYPGLRAER

-1058 SMVPPALNGLP
+1058 SIVPPALNGLP
-1069 VACEAEIG
+1069 VACEAKIG

>member
-48 GACCVDC
+48 GPCCVDC

-65 TFENLDTH
+65 TFENLDMH

-101 WDTIAMMRWTGLSR
+101 WDTIAMMRWTGLSH

-129 NGHKAAGTVVS
+129 NGNKAAGTVVS

-149 TPEERMFFIQ
+149 TPEERAFFIQ

-238 ALRSADKFAVMLRSL
+238 ALRSADKFADMLRSL
-253 GVEPPLKESA
+253 GVEPPLKEST

-278 AGVPGAAEELENMQ
+278 AGRPGAAEELENMQ

-386 DPSKRKLRQAIKVPE
+386 DPSKRKLRQAIKVPK
-401 GQVVVACD
+401 GKVVVACD
-409 SAQIEARG
+409 SSQIEARG

-445 FGVPWQDIK
+445 FGIPWQDIK
-454 AGAKAGDKKMKMY
+454 AGAKSGDKKMEMY

-476 SCLAGTV
+476 SC
-483 EVLTNTGWKRIDTVS
+483 
-498 VNDKVWDGVSWVK
+498 
-511 HEGLICNGWRNTI
+511 
-524 NVAGIDMTP
+524 
-533 DHLVFDGSSWKMAVE
+533 
-548 LLGEPRY
+548 
-555 LKSATEWASASYET
+555 
-569 VLLTHQKDIAPYGFS
+569 
-584 PHVLTA
+584 
-590 APNAGIEAM
+590 
-599 PWLMERLASCAR
+599 
-611 TARHETLSILQVLRG
+611 
-626 VLKTLKSVPSLA
+626 
-638 NSQFL
+638 
-643 TTTVTNTL
+643 
-651 MPTAKNVQS
+651 
-660 TVHWCSALAGLNHI
+660 
-674 GYCNP
+674 GY
-679 ICVTDGPQD
+679 
-688 VMLVQRRK
+688 
-696 QEQHKT
+696 
-702 KSIGTMQMWCRI
+702 S
-714 MQHVGGYL
+714 
-722 GVFPLVSHDAVQRRI
+722 
-737 SVKPGNIM
+737 
-745 EAGVSESNF
+745 
-754 QTVEPFS
+754 
-761 SILSR
+761 
-766 CRDMM
+766 
-771 TRLWSWIGLIATG
+771 
-784 TMRQVISVLLRGRRI
+784 
-799 YITEDRLGTCSRSS
+799 
-813 TISEKIKPCLRGVSV
+813 
-828 PSNTNYIQ
+828 
-836 KVYDLKNCGPNNRF
+836 
-850 LIRQEGTVLMVHNC
+850 
-864 GYGVG
+864 VG
-869 HTKYSNTLLRQGIHL
+869 HHKYSNTLLRQGIHL

-959 PSGYILRYPGLRVER
+959 PSGYILRYPGLRAER
-974 NDRGKWQFLYD
+974 NDRGKWQFVYD

-1058 SMVPPALNGLP
+1058 SIVPPALNGLP
-1069 VACEAEIG
+1069 VACEAKIG

>member
-55 FAVEHERLRT
+55 SDVEHERLRT
-65 TFENLDTH
+65 TFKNLDAH

-149 TPEERMFFIQ
+149 TPEKRAFFIQ
-159 YCKDDAAQCYQNA
+159 YCKDDAGQCYRNA
-172 QAMLPYMTPDAL
+172 QAMMPYMTPDAL

-218 KARQELMS
+218 KARQELMA

-253 GVEPPLKESA
+253 GIEPPLKESA

-278 AGVPGAAEELENMQ
+278 AGVSGAAEELENMQ

-401 GQVVVACD
+401 GHVVVACD
-409 SAQIEARG
+409 SSQIEARG

-445 FGVPWQDIK
+445 FGIPWQDIK
-454 AGAKAGDKKMKMY
+454 AGAKSGDKKMKMY

-476 SCLAGTV
+476 SC
-483 EVLTNTGWKRIDTVS
+483 
-498 VNDKVWDGVSWVK
+498 
-511 HEGLICNGWRNTI
+511 
-524 NVAGIDMTP
+524 
-533 DHLVFDGSSWKMAVE
+533 
-548 LLGEPRY
+548 
-555 LKSATEWASASYET
+555 
-569 VLLTHQKDIAPYGFS
+569 
-584 PHVLTA
+584 
-590 APNAGIEAM
+590 
-599 PWLMERLASCAR
+599 
-611 TARHETLSILQVLRG
+611 
-626 VLKTLKSVPSLA
+626 
-638 NSQFL
+638 
-643 TTTVTNTL
+643 
-651 MPTAKNVQS
+651 
-660 TVHWCSALAGLNHI
+660 
-674 GYCNP
+674 
-679 ICVTDGPQD
+679 
-688 VMLVQRRK
+688 
-696 QEQHKT
+696 
-702 KSIGTMQMWCRI
+702 
-714 MQHVGGYL
+714 
-722 GVFPLVSHDAVQRRI
+722 
-737 SVKPGNIM
+737 
-745 EAGVSESNF
+745 
-754 QTVEPFS
+754 
-761 SILSR
+761 
-766 CRDMM
+766 
-771 TRLWSWIGLIATG
+771 
-784 TMRQVISVLLRGRRI
+784 
-799 YITEDRLGTCSRSS
+799 
-813 TISEKIKPCLRGVSV
+813 
-828 PSNTNYIQ
+828 
-836 KVYDLKNCGPNNRF
+836 
-850 LIRQEGTVLMVHNC
+850 

-869 HTKYSNTLLRQGIHL
+869 YVKYSNTLLRQGIHL

-959 PSGYILRYPGLRVER
+959 PSGYILRYPGLRAER

>member
-23 SKMGPIEYVRNEN
+23 SKMGPIEYVRNEK
-36 FAPQLCAFAMSN
+36 FTPQLCAFTLSN
-48 GACCVDC
+48 GSCCVDC
-55 FAVEHERLRT
+55 SVVEHERLRK

-94 DFHPRKI
+94 DFHPQKI
-101 WDTIAMMRWTGLSR
+101 YDTIAMMRWTGLSR

-129 NGHKAAGTVVS
+129 NGNKAAGTVVS

-149 TPEERMFFIQ
+149 TPEERAFFIQ
-159 YCKDDAAQCYQNA
+159 YCKDDAGQCYQNA

-218 KARQELMS
+218 KARQELMA

-238 ALRSADKFAVMLRSL
+238 ALRSADKFADMLRSL

-278 AGVPGAAEELENMQ
+278 AGRPGAAEELENMQ

-386 DPSKRKLRQAIKVPE
+386 DPSKRKLRQAIKVPK
-401 GQVVVACD
+401 GKVVVACD
-409 SAQIEARG
+409 SSQIEARG

-454 AGAKAGDKKMKMY
+454 AGAKSGDKQMKMY
-467 RNTGKTGIL
+467 RNTGKTCIL
-476 SCLAGTV
+476 SC
-483 EVLTNTGWKRIDTVS
+483 
-498 VNDKVWDGVSWVK
+498 
-511 HEGLICNGWRNTI
+511 
-524 NVAGIDMTP
+524 
-533 DHLVFDGSSWKMAVE
+533 
-548 LLGEPRY
+548 
-555 LKSATEWASASYET
+555 
-569 VLLTHQKDIAPYGFS
+569 
-584 PHVLTA
+584 
-590 APNAGIEAM
+590 
-599 PWLMERLASCAR
+599 
-611 TARHETLSILQVLRG
+611 
-626 VLKTLKSVPSLA
+626 
-638 NSQFL
+638 
-643 TTTVTNTL
+643 
-651 MPTAKNVQS
+651 
-660 TVHWCSALAGLNHI
+660 
-674 GYCNP
+674 GY
-679 ICVTDGPQD
+679 
-688 VMLVQRRK
+688 
-696 QEQHKT
+696 
-702 KSIGTMQMWCRI
+702 S
-714 MQHVGGYL
+714 
-722 GVFPLVSHDAVQRRI
+722 
-737 SVKPGNIM
+737 
-745 EAGVSESNF
+745 
-754 QTVEPFS
+754 
-761 SILSR
+761 
-766 CRDMM
+766 
-771 TRLWSWIGLIATG
+771 
-784 TMRQVISVLLRGRRI
+784 
-799 YITEDRLGTCSRSS
+799 
-813 TISEKIKPCLRGVSV
+813 
-828 PSNTNYIQ
+828 
-836 KVYDLKNCGPNNRF
+836 
-850 LIRQEGTVLMVHNC
+850 
-864 GYGVG
+864 VG
-869 HTKYSNTLLRQGIHL
+869 HLKYSNTLLRQGIHL

-959 PSGYILRYPGLRVER
+959 PSGYILRYPGLRAER
-974 NDRGKWQFLYD
+974 NDRGKWQFVYD

-1039 SVVPEEQGEYVK
+1039 SVVPEEQGDYVK

>member
-23 SKMGPIEYVRNEN
+23 SKMGPIEYVRNEK
-36 FAPQLCAFAMSN
+36 FTPQLCAFTLSN
-48 GACCVDC
+48 GSCCVDC
-55 FAVEHERLRT
+55 SVVEHERLRT

-94 DFHPRKI
+94 DFHPQKI
-101 WDTIAMMRWTGLSR
+101 YDTIAMMRWTGLSR

-129 NGHKAAGTVVS
+129 NGNKAAGTVVS

-159 YCKDDAAQCYQNA
+159 YCKDDAGQCYQNA
-172 QAMLPYMTPDAL
+172 QDMLPYMTPDAL

-198 FVLDED
+198 FVLDKD
-204 LLLEYLSDLDAAAD
+204 LLLEYLSDLDNAAD

-238 ALRSADKFAVMLRSL
+238 ALRSADKFAGMLRSL
-253 GVEPPLKESA
+253 GIEPPLKESA

-401 GQVVVACD
+401 GHVVVACD
-409 SAQIEARG
+409 SSQIEARG

-445 FGVPWQDIK
+445 FGIPWQDIK
-454 AGAKAGDKKMKMY
+454 AGAKSGDKKMEMY

-476 SCLAGTV
+476 SC
-483 EVLTNTGWKRIDTVS
+483 
-498 VNDKVWDGVSWVK
+498 
-511 HEGLICNGWRNTI
+511 
-524 NVAGIDMTP
+524 
-533 DHLVFDGSSWKMAVE
+533 
-548 LLGEPRY
+548 
-555 LKSATEWASASYET
+555 
-569 VLLTHQKDIAPYGFS
+569 
-584 PHVLTA
+584 
-590 APNAGIEAM
+590 
-599 PWLMERLASCAR
+599 
-611 TARHETLSILQVLRG
+611 
-626 VLKTLKSVPSLA
+626 
-638 NSQFL
+638 
-643 TTTVTNTL
+643 
-651 MPTAKNVQS
+651 
-660 TVHWCSALAGLNHI
+660 
-674 GYCNP
+674 
-679 ICVTDGPQD
+679 
-688 VMLVQRRK
+688 
-696 QEQHKT
+696 
-702 KSIGTMQMWCRI
+702 
-714 MQHVGGYL
+714 
-722 GVFPLVSHDAVQRRI
+722 
-737 SVKPGNIM
+737 
-745 EAGVSESNF
+745 
-754 QTVEPFS
+754 
-761 SILSR
+761 
-766 CRDMM
+766 
-771 TRLWSWIGLIATG
+771 
-784 TMRQVISVLLRGRRI
+784 
-799 YITEDRLGTCSRSS
+799 
-813 TISEKIKPCLRGVSV
+813 
-828 PSNTNYIQ
+828 
-836 KVYDLKNCGPNNRF
+836 
-850 LIRQEGTVLMVHNC
+850 

-869 HTKYSNTLLRQGIHL
+869 YVKYSNTLLRQGIHL

-959 PSGYILRYPGLRVER
+959 PSGYILRYPGLRAER

-1039 SVVPEEQGEYVK
+1039 SVVPEEQGDYVK

-1069 VACEAEIG
+1069 VACEAKIG

>member
-23 SKMGPIEYVRNEN
+23 SKMGPIEYVRNEK
-36 FAPQLCAFAMSN
+36 FTPQLCAFALSN
-48 GACCVDC
+48 GSCCVDC
-55 FAVEHERLRT
+55 SVVEHARLQT
-65 TFENLDTH
+65 TFENLDMH

-94 DFHPRKI
+94 DFHPRQI

-115 VCRESHAALTEFLG
+115 VCRESHSALTEFLG

-159 YCKDDAAQCYQNA
+159 YCKDDAGQCYQNA
-172 QAMLPYMTPDAL
+172 MDMLPYMTPDAL

-218 KARQELMS
+218 KARQELMA
-226 MFSFQTNADMLA
+226 MFSFQSNADMLA
-238 ALRSADKFAVMLRSL
+238 ALRSADKFAGMLRSL
-253 GVEPPLKESA
+253 GIEPPLKESA

-312 PDPRVALLVR
+312 PDSRVAMLVR

-401 GQVVVACD
+401 GHVVVACD

-445 FGVPWQDIK
+445 FGIPWQDIK
-454 AGAKAGDKKMKMY
+454 AGAKSGDKKMEMY

-476 SCLAGTV
+476 SC
-483 EVLTNTGWKRIDTVS
+483 
-498 VNDKVWDGVSWVK
+498 
-511 HEGLICNGWRNTI
+511 
-524 NVAGIDMTP
+524 
-533 DHLVFDGSSWKMAVE
+533 
-548 LLGEPRY
+548 
-555 LKSATEWASASYET
+555 
-569 VLLTHQKDIAPYGFS
+569 
-584 PHVLTA
+584 
-590 APNAGIEAM
+590 
-599 PWLMERLASCAR
+599 
-611 TARHETLSILQVLRG
+611 
-626 VLKTLKSVPSLA
+626 
-638 NSQFL
+638 
-643 TTTVTNTL
+643 
-651 MPTAKNVQS
+651 
-660 TVHWCSALAGLNHI
+660 
-674 GYCNP
+674 
-679 ICVTDGPQD
+679 
-688 VMLVQRRK
+688 
-696 QEQHKT
+696 
-702 KSIGTMQMWCRI
+702 
-714 MQHVGGYL
+714 
-722 GVFPLVSHDAVQRRI
+722 
-737 SVKPGNIM
+737 
-745 EAGVSESNF
+745 
-754 QTVEPFS
+754 
-761 SILSR
+761 
-766 CRDMM
+766 
-771 TRLWSWIGLIATG
+771 
-784 TMRQVISVLLRGRRI
+784 
-799 YITEDRLGTCSRSS
+799 
-813 TISEKIKPCLRGVSV
+813 
-828 PSNTNYIQ
+828 
-836 KVYDLKNCGPNNRF
+836 
-850 LIRQEGTVLMVHNC
+850 

-869 HTKYSNTLLRQGIHL
+869 HVKYSNTLLRQGIHL

-924 RGESGTFGGPNNDI
+924 LGKSGTFGGPNNDI
-938 YTFGIMPVGP
+938 YTFGIMSVGP

-959 PSGYILRYPGLRVER
+959 PSGYILRYPGLRAER
-974 NDRGKWQFLYD
+974 NDWGKWQFLYD

-995 HIYGGAFTNNLV
+995 HIYGGSFTNNLV

-1039 SVVPEEQGEYVK
+1039 SVTPEEQGEYVK

-1058 SMVPPALNGLP
+1058 SMVPPALTGLP
-1069 VACEAEIG
+1069 VACEAKIG

>member
-1 MPESTLVVID
+1 MSESTLVVID

-23 SKMGPIEYVRNEN
+23 SKMGPIEYVRNEK
-36 FAPQLCAFAMSN
+36 FTPQLCAFTLSN
-48 GACCVDC
+48 GSCCVDC
-55 FAVEHERLRT
+55 SVVEHERLRT

-94 DFHPRKI
+94 DFHPQKI
-101 WDTIAMMRWTGLSR
+101 YDTIAMMRWTGLSR

-129 NGHKAAGTVVS
+129 NGNKAAGTVVS

-149 TPEERMFFIQ
+149 TPEERAFFIQ
-159 YCKDDAAQCYQNA
+159 YCKDDAGQCYQNA

-218 KARQELMS
+218 KARQELMA

-238 ALRSADKFAVMLRSL
+238 ALRSADKFADMLRSL

-278 AGVPGAAEELENMQ
+278 AGRPGAAEELENMQ

-386 DPSKRKLRQAIKVPE
+386 DPSKRKLRQAIKVPK
-401 GQVVVACD
+401 GKVVVACD
-409 SAQIEARG
+409 SSQIEARG

-454 AGAKAGDKKMKMY
+454 SGAKSGDKKMKMY
-467 RNTGKTGIL
+467 RNTGKTCVL
-476 SCLAGTV
+476 S
-483 EVLTNTGWKRIDTVS
+483 
-498 VNDKVWDGVSWVK
+498 
-511 HEGLICNGWRNTI
+511 
-524 NVAGIDMTP
+524 
-533 DHLVFDGSSWKMAVE
+533 
-548 LLGEPRY
+548 
-555 LKSATEWASASYET
+555 
-569 VLLTHQKDIAPYGFS
+569 
-584 PHVLTA
+584 
-590 APNAGIEAM
+590 
-599 PWLMERLASCAR
+599 
-611 TARHETLSILQVLRG
+611 
-626 VLKTLKSVPSLA
+626 
-638 NSQFL
+638 
-643 TTTVTNTL
+643 
-651 MPTAKNVQS
+651 
-660 TVHWCSALAGLNHI
+660 
-674 GYCNP
+674 
-679 ICVTDGPQD
+679 
-688 VMLVQRRK
+688 
-696 QEQHKT
+696 
-702 KSIGTMQMWCRI
+702 
-714 MQHVGGYL
+714 
-722 GVFPLVSHDAVQRRI
+722 
-737 SVKPGNIM
+737 
-745 EAGVSESNF
+745 
-754 QTVEPFS
+754 
-761 SILSR
+761 
-766 CRDMM
+766 
-771 TRLWSWIGLIATG
+771 
-784 TMRQVISVLLRGRRI
+784 
-799 YITEDRLGTCSRSS
+799 
-813 TISEKIKPCLRGVSV
+813 
-828 PSNTNYIQ
+828 
-836 KVYDLKNCGPNNRF
+836 
-850 LIRQEGTVLMVHNC
+850 C

-869 HTKYSNTLLRQGIHL
+869 HHKYSNTLLRQGIHL

-959 PSGYILRYPGLRVER
+959 PSGYILRYPGLRAER
-974 NDRGKWQFLYD
+974 NDRGKWQFVYD

-1058 SMVPPALNGLP
+1058 SIVPPALNGLP

>member
-1 MPESTLVVID
+1 
-11 FETYWDSKTYTL
+11 
-23 SKMGPIEYVRNEN
+23 
-36 FAPQLCAFAMSN
+36 
-48 GACCVDC
+48 
-55 FAVEHERLRT
+55 
-65 TFENLDTH
+65 
-73 DVAWCGHNMHGF
+73 
-85 DSLILSEFF
+85 
-94 DFHPRKI
+94 
-101 WDTIAMMRWTGLSR
+101 
-115 VCRESHAALTEFLG
+115 
-129 NGHKAAGTVVS
+129 
-140 DHKQWPDDF
+140 
-149 TPEERMFFIQ
+149 
-159 YCKDDAAQCYQNA
+159 
-172 QAMLPYMTPDAL
+172 
-184 RFMSITARM
+184 
-193 ATEPS
+193 
-198 FVLDED
+198 
-204 LLLEYLSDLDAAAD
+204 
-218 KARQELMS
+218 
-226 MFSFQTNADMLA
+226 
-238 ALRSADKFAVMLRSL
+238 
-253 GVEPPLKESA
+253 
-263 AKTKTKREKLQLAAD
+263 
-278 AGVPGAAEELENMQ
+278 MQ

-312 PDPRVALLVR
+312 PDQRVALLVR

-340 KFARMHKPLP
+340 KFARMHKLLP

-454 AGAKAGDKKMKMY
+454 AGAKSGDKKMKMY

-476 SCLAGTV
+476 SC
-483 EVLTNTGWKRIDTVS
+483 
-498 VNDKVWDGVSWVK
+498 
-511 HEGLICNGWRNTI
+511 
-524 NVAGIDMTP
+524 
-533 DHLVFDGSSWKMAVE
+533 
-548 LLGEPRY
+548 
-555 LKSATEWASASYET
+555 
-569 VLLTHQKDIAPYGFS
+569 
-584 PHVLTA
+584 
-590 APNAGIEAM
+590 
-599 PWLMERLASCAR
+599 
-611 TARHETLSILQVLRG
+611 
-626 VLKTLKSVPSLA
+626 
-638 NSQFL
+638 
-643 TTTVTNTL
+643 
-651 MPTAKNVQS
+651 
-660 TVHWCSALAGLNHI
+660 
-674 GYCNP
+674 
-679 ICVTDGPQD
+679 
-688 VMLVQRRK
+688 
-696 QEQHKT
+696 
-702 KSIGTMQMWCRI
+702 
-714 MQHVGGYL
+714 
-722 GVFPLVSHDAVQRRI
+722 
-737 SVKPGNIM
+737 
-745 EAGVSESNF
+745 
-754 QTVEPFS
+754 
-761 SILSR
+761 
-766 CRDMM
+766 
-771 TRLWSWIGLIATG
+771 
-784 TMRQVISVLLRGRRI
+784 
-799 YITEDRLGTCSRSS
+799 
-813 TISEKIKPCLRGVSV
+813 
-828 PSNTNYIQ
+828 
-836 KVYDLKNCGPNNRF
+836 
-850 LIRQEGTVLMVHNC
+850 

-869 HTKYSNTLLRQGIHL
+869 YVKYSNTLLRQGIHL

-909 VAFWKTAENVLEAML
+909 VDFWKTAENALEAML

-959 PSGYILRYPGLRVER
+959 PSGYILRYPGLRAER

>member
-23 SKMGPIEYVRNEN
+23 SKMGPIEYVRNEK
-36 FAPQLCAFAMSN
+36 FTPQLCAFTLSN
-48 GACCVDC
+48 GSCCVDC
-55 FAVEHERLRT
+55 SVVEHERLRT

-94 DFHPRKI
+94 DFHPQKI
-101 WDTIAMMRWTGLSR
+101 YDTIAMMRWTGLSR

-129 NGHKAAGTVVS
+129 NGNKAAGTVVS

-149 TPEERMFFIQ
+149 TPEERAFFIQ
-159 YCKDDAAQCYQNA
+159 YCKDDAGQCYQNA

-218 KARQELMS
+218 KARQELMA

-238 ALRSADKFAVMLRSL
+238 ALRSADKFADMLRSL

-278 AGVPGAAEELENMQ
+278 AGRPGAAEELENMQ

-386 DPSKRKLRQAIKVPE
+386 DPSKRKLRQAIKVPK
-401 GQVVVACD
+401 GKVVVACD
-409 SAQIEARG
+409 SSQIEARG

-454 AGAKAGDKKMKMY
+454 AGAKAGDKQMKMY

-476 SCLAGTV
+476 SC
-483 EVLTNTGWKRIDTVS
+483 
-498 VNDKVWDGVSWVK
+498 
-511 HEGLICNGWRNTI
+511 
-524 NVAGIDMTP
+524 
-533 DHLVFDGSSWKMAVE
+533 
-548 LLGEPRY
+548 
-555 LKSATEWASASYET
+555 
-569 VLLTHQKDIAPYGFS
+569 
-584 PHVLTA
+584 
-590 APNAGIEAM
+590 
-599 PWLMERLASCAR
+599 
-611 TARHETLSILQVLRG
+611 
-626 VLKTLKSVPSLA
+626 
-638 NSQFL
+638 
-643 TTTVTNTL
+643 
-651 MPTAKNVQS
+651 
-660 TVHWCSALAGLNHI
+660 
-674 GYCNP
+674 GY
-679 ICVTDGPQD
+679 
-688 VMLVQRRK
+688 
-696 QEQHKT
+696 
-702 KSIGTMQMWCRI
+702 S
-714 MQHVGGYL
+714 
-722 GVFPLVSHDAVQRRI
+722 
-737 SVKPGNIM
+737 
-745 EAGVSESNF
+745 
-754 QTVEPFS
+754 
-761 SILSR
+761 
-766 CRDMM
+766 
-771 TRLWSWIGLIATG
+771 
-784 TMRQVISVLLRGRRI
+784 
-799 YITEDRLGTCSRSS
+799 
-813 TISEKIKPCLRGVSV
+813 
-828 PSNTNYIQ
+828 
-836 KVYDLKNCGPNNRF
+836 
-850 LIRQEGTVLMVHNC
+850 
-864 GYGVG
+864 VG
-869 HTKYSNTLLRQGIHL
+869 HHKYSNTLLRQGIHL

-909 VAFWKTAENVLEAML
+909 VAFWKTAEHVLEAML

-938 YTFGIMPVGP
+938 YTFGIMSVGP

-959 PSGYILRYPGLRVER
+959 PSGYILRYPGLRAER
-974 NDRGKWQFLYD
+974 NDRGKWQFVYD

-1058 SMVPPALNGLP
+1058 SIVPPALNGLP

>member
-23 SKMGPIEYVRNEN
+23 SKMGPIEYVRNEK
-36 FAPQLCAFAMSN
+36 FTPQLCAFALSN
-48 GACCVDC
+48 GSCCVDC
-55 FAVEHERLRT
+55 SVVEHARLQT

-159 YCKDDAAQCYQNA
+159 YCKDDAGQCYQNA

-218 KARQELMS
+218 KARQELMA
-226 MFSFQTNADMLA
+226 MFSFASNADMLA
-238 ALRSADKFAVMLRSL
+238 ALRSADKFAGMLRSL

-278 AGVPGAAEELENMQ
+278 AGLPGAAEELENMQ

-401 GQVVVACD
+401 GHVVVACD
-409 SAQIEARG
+409 SSQIEARG

-445 FGVPWQDIK
+445 FGIPWQDIK
-454 AGAKAGDKKMKMY
+454 AGAKSGDKKMEMY

-476 SCLAGTV
+476 SC
-483 EVLTNTGWKRIDTVS
+483 
-498 VNDKVWDGVSWVK
+498 
-511 HEGLICNGWRNTI
+511 
-524 NVAGIDMTP
+524 
-533 DHLVFDGSSWKMAVE
+533 
-548 LLGEPRY
+548 
-555 LKSATEWASASYET
+555 
-569 VLLTHQKDIAPYGFS
+569 
-584 PHVLTA
+584 
-590 APNAGIEAM
+590 
-599 PWLMERLASCAR
+599 
-611 TARHETLSILQVLRG
+611 
-626 VLKTLKSVPSLA
+626 
-638 NSQFL
+638 
-643 TTTVTNTL
+643 
-651 MPTAKNVQS
+651 
-660 TVHWCSALAGLNHI
+660 
-674 GYCNP
+674 
-679 ICVTDGPQD
+679 
-688 VMLVQRRK
+688 
-696 QEQHKT
+696 
-702 KSIGTMQMWCRI
+702 
-714 MQHVGGYL
+714 
-722 GVFPLVSHDAVQRRI
+722 
-737 SVKPGNIM
+737 
-745 EAGVSESNF
+745 
-754 QTVEPFS
+754 
-761 SILSR
+761 
-766 CRDMM
+766 
-771 TRLWSWIGLIATG
+771 
-784 TMRQVISVLLRGRRI
+784 
-799 YITEDRLGTCSRSS
+799 
-813 TISEKIKPCLRGVSV
+813 
-828 PSNTNYIQ
+828 
-836 KVYDLKNCGPNNRF
+836 
-850 LIRQEGTVLMVHNC
+850 

-869 HTKYSNTLLRQGIHL
+869 HVKYSNTLLRQGIHL

-959 PSGYILRYPGLRVER
+959 PSGYILRYPGLRAER
-974 NDRGKWQFLYD
+974 NDRGKWQFVYD

-1058 SMVPPALNGLP
+1058 SIVPPALNGLP

>member
-36 FAPQLCAFAMSN
+36 FAPQLCAFTLSN
-48 GACCVDC
+48 GSCCVDC
-55 FAVEHERLRT
+55 SVVEHERLRT

-218 KARQELMS
+218 KARQELMA
-226 MFSFQTNADMLA
+226 MFSFASNADMLA
-238 ALRSADKFAVMLRSL
+238 ALRSADKFADMLRSL

-278 AGVPGAAEELENMQ
+278 AGLLGAAEELENMQ

-401 GQVVVACD
+401 GHVVVACD
-409 SAQIEARG
+409 SSQIEARG

-454 AGAKAGDKKMKMY
+454 AGAKSGDKTMEMY

-476 SCLAGTV
+476 SC
-483 EVLTNTGWKRIDTVS
+483 
-498 VNDKVWDGVSWVK
+498 
-511 HEGLICNGWRNTI
+511 
-524 NVAGIDMTP
+524 
-533 DHLVFDGSSWKMAVE
+533 
-548 LLGEPRY
+548 
-555 LKSATEWASASYET
+555 
-569 VLLTHQKDIAPYGFS
+569 
-584 PHVLTA
+584 
-590 APNAGIEAM
+590 
-599 PWLMERLASCAR
+599 
-611 TARHETLSILQVLRG
+611 
-626 VLKTLKSVPSLA
+626 
-638 NSQFL
+638 
-643 TTTVTNTL
+643 
-651 MPTAKNVQS
+651 
-660 TVHWCSALAGLNHI
+660 
-674 GYCNP
+674 GY
-679 ICVTDGPQD
+679 
-688 VMLVQRRK
+688 
-696 QEQHKT
+696 
-702 KSIGTMQMWCRI
+702 S
-714 MQHVGGYL
+714 
-722 GVFPLVSHDAVQRRI
+722 
-737 SVKPGNIM
+737 
-745 EAGVSESNF
+745 
-754 QTVEPFS
+754 
-761 SILSR
+761 
-766 CRDMM
+766 
-771 TRLWSWIGLIATG
+771 
-784 TMRQVISVLLRGRRI
+784 
-799 YITEDRLGTCSRSS
+799 
-813 TISEKIKPCLRGVSV
+813 
-828 PSNTNYIQ
+828 
-836 KVYDLKNCGPNNRF
+836 
-850 LIRQEGTVLMVHNC
+850 
-864 GYGVG
+864 VG
-869 HTKYSNTLLRQGIHL
+869 HHKYSNTLLRQGIHL

-924 RGESGTFGGPNNDI
+924 RGESGTFGGPSNDI

-959 PSGYILRYPGLRVER
+959 PSGYILRYPGLRAER

-1058 SMVPPALNGLP
+1058 SIVPPALNGLP
-1069 VACEAEIG
+1069 VACEAKIG

>member
-23 SKMGPIEYVRNEN
+23 SKMGPIEYVRNEK
-36 FAPQLCAFAMSN
+36 FTPQLCAFTLSN
-48 GACCVDC
+48 GSCCVDC
-55 FAVEHERLRT
+55 SVVEHERLRT

-94 DFHPRKI
+94 DFHPQKI
-101 WDTIAMMRWTGLSR
+101 YDTIAMMRWTGLSR

-129 NGHKAAGTVVS
+129 NGSKAAGTVVS

-149 TPEERMFFIQ
+149 TPEERAFFIQ
-159 YCKDDAAQCYQNA
+159 YCKDDAGQCYQNA
-172 QAMLPYMTPDAL
+172 QAMLPYMTSDAL

-218 KARQELMS
+218 KARQELMA

-238 ALRSADKFAVMLRSL
+238 ALRSADKFADMLRSL
-253 GVEPPLKESA
+253 GIEPPLKESA

-278 AGVPGAAEELENMQ
+278 AGRPGAAEELENMQ

-386 DPSKRKLRQAIKVPE
+386 DPSKRKLRQAIKVPK
-401 GQVVVACD
+401 GKVVVACD
-409 SAQIEARG
+409 SSQIEARG

-454 AGAKAGDKKMKMY
+454 AGAKAGDKTMKMY

-476 SCLAGTV
+476 SC
-483 EVLTNTGWKRIDTVS
+483 
-498 VNDKVWDGVSWVK
+498 
-511 HEGLICNGWRNTI
+511 
-524 NVAGIDMTP
+524 
-533 DHLVFDGSSWKMAVE
+533 
-548 LLGEPRY
+548 
-555 LKSATEWASASYET
+555 
-569 VLLTHQKDIAPYGFS
+569 
-584 PHVLTA
+584 
-590 APNAGIEAM
+590 
-599 PWLMERLASCAR
+599 
-611 TARHETLSILQVLRG
+611 
-626 VLKTLKSVPSLA
+626 
-638 NSQFL
+638 
-643 TTTVTNTL
+643 
-651 MPTAKNVQS
+651 
-660 TVHWCSALAGLNHI
+660 
-674 GYCNP
+674 
-679 ICVTDGPQD
+679 
-688 VMLVQRRK
+688 
-696 QEQHKT
+696 
-702 KSIGTMQMWCRI
+702 
-714 MQHVGGYL
+714 
-722 GVFPLVSHDAVQRRI
+722 
-737 SVKPGNIM
+737 
-745 EAGVSESNF
+745 
-754 QTVEPFS
+754 
-761 SILSR
+761 
-766 CRDMM
+766 
-771 TRLWSWIGLIATG
+771 
-784 TMRQVISVLLRGRRI
+784 
-799 YITEDRLGTCSRSS
+799 
-813 TISEKIKPCLRGVSV
+813 
-828 PSNTNYIQ
+828 
-836 KVYDLKNCGPNNRF
+836 
-850 LIRQEGTVLMVHNC
+850 

-869 HTKYSNTLLRQGIHL
+869 SAKYSNTLLRQGIHL

-959 PSGYILRYPGLRVER
+959 PSGYILRYPGLRAER

>member
-23 SKMGPIEYVRNEN
+23 SKMGPIEYVRNEK
-36 FAPQLCAFAMSN
+36 FTPQLCAFTLSN
-48 GACCVDC
+48 GSCCVDC
-55 FAVEHERLRT
+55 SVVEHERLRT

-94 DFHPRKI
+94 DFHPQKI
-101 WDTIAMMRWTGLSR
+101 YDTIAMMRWTGLSR

-129 NGHKAAGTVVS
+129 NGNKAAGTVVS

-149 TPEERMFFIQ
+149 TPEERAFFIQ
-159 YCKDDAAQCYQNA
+159 YCKDDAGQCYQNA
-172 QAMLPYMTPDAL
+172 HAMLPYMTPDAL

-218 KARQELMS
+218 KARQELMA

-238 ALRSADKFAVMLRSL
+238 ALRSADKFADMLRSL

-278 AGVPGAAEELENMQ
+278 AGRPGAAEELENMQ

-340 KFARMHKPLP
+340 KFAQMHKPLP

-386 DPSKRKLRQAIKVPE
+386 DPSKRKLRQAIKVPK
-401 GQVVVACD
+401 GKVVVACD
-409 SAQIEARG
+409 SSQIEARG

-454 AGAKAGDKKMKMY
+454 SGAKSGDKKMKMY
-467 RNTGKTGIL
+467 RNTGKTCVL
-476 SCLAGTV
+476 S
-483 EVLTNTGWKRIDTVS
+483 
-498 VNDKVWDGVSWVK
+498 
-511 HEGLICNGWRNTI
+511 
-524 NVAGIDMTP
+524 
-533 DHLVFDGSSWKMAVE
+533 
-548 LLGEPRY
+548 
-555 LKSATEWASASYET
+555 
-569 VLLTHQKDIAPYGFS
+569 
-584 PHVLTA
+584 
-590 APNAGIEAM
+590 
-599 PWLMERLASCAR
+599 
-611 TARHETLSILQVLRG
+611 
-626 VLKTLKSVPSLA
+626 
-638 NSQFL
+638 
-643 TTTVTNTL
+643 
-651 MPTAKNVQS
+651 
-660 TVHWCSALAGLNHI
+660 
-674 GYCNP
+674 
-679 ICVTDGPQD
+679 
-688 VMLVQRRK
+688 
-696 QEQHKT
+696 
-702 KSIGTMQMWCRI
+702 
-714 MQHVGGYL
+714 
-722 GVFPLVSHDAVQRRI
+722 
-737 SVKPGNIM
+737 
-745 EAGVSESNF
+745 
-754 QTVEPFS
+754 
-761 SILSR
+761 
-766 CRDMM
+766 
-771 TRLWSWIGLIATG
+771 
-784 TMRQVISVLLRGRRI
+784 
-799 YITEDRLGTCSRSS
+799 
-813 TISEKIKPCLRGVSV
+813 
-828 PSNTNYIQ
+828 
-836 KVYDLKNCGPNNRF
+836 
-850 LIRQEGTVLMVHNC
+850 C

-869 HTKYSNTLLRQGIHL
+869 HHKYSNTLLRQGIHL

-959 PSGYILRYPGLRVER
+959 PSGYILRYPGLRAER
-974 NDRGKWQFLYD
+974 NDRGKWQFVYD

-1058 SMVPPALNGLP
+1058 SIVPPALNGLP